1 MADNTIDTLD
11 IQISSSTRNATKALG
26 NLVKK
31 LKDVDS
37 ALGSVN
43 TDGLR
48 DYVHEIGRVS
58 AALQTLSKTNVSVP
72 NLSGLTGQLRSLSK
86 VNFSELET
94 SVKSFQNLA
103 VGLGALKNVSGV
115 SVPKIDAKNI
125 NSIIGAIN
133 KFQTIDTAK
142 VQPAINAVREIA
154 KSMSLL
160 SNLNF
165 KDNGMINAVN
175 ALRRLSQADI
185 SKFDTNKL
193 NSIAKSLSAFSTLP
207 DISTGINRLV
217 SSLAK
222 LASAGD
228 KAEQSAKGLATLGIK
243 LNGVIRN
250 ISYAGEVSD
259 SINSLIQALAK
270 LAAAGNKTGQ
280 TASQLSKLAAELKK
294 FFAAMKNAPQIS
306 QSTVRVIVALGQ
318 LAAAGGKASASM
330 NSVSRS
336 LEGLSVI
343 SSSLSNAMSSLAN
356 MAKSGFSAFTSSIS
370 NVINK
375 GKDLKSTSFNIGSL
389 LKTVLGFKAASAVM
403 NKFSEA
409 MGGKGILEIGSD
421 ITEVENVVDVAFG
434 SMADQAYKFASTAT
448 KQYGLSE
455 LAAKNYSGT
464 MMAMLNA
471 SGVAQES
478 AAKMSTTLAGLAG
491 DLASFYNIDTDTAFY
506 KIRAGISGEIEP
518 LKQLGINLS
527 VANLQS
533 YALSQGITTAYNSMT
548 QAQKTMLRYNYI
560 MSVTSAQQGDFART
574 SGSWANQV
582 RLLTLNIQSL
592 ASVIGQG
599 LIAAVLPGIK
609 ALNALMSKLMQ
620 AAETFRNFMY
630 VLMGKKIKGS
640 TSGVVNDLAGLD
652 NAATDLSNMENAGD
666 DAASGLDNA
675 TSSAKAL
682 KKALSVLPFDELN
695 QLIDNSSSS
704 GSTPSTGT
712 KKTSTGATPDLGL
725 GGITDQIDDA
735 LNNEETPINKW
746 AKKIRKAFL
755 NHDWKGLGKTI
766 ADMINIG
773 MQKIY
778 DVINWKNVGPK
789 ITAFTDAFTKTFNSL
804 VDNIDWNLM
813 GRTLGAGL
821 NTIVN
826 TMNQLL
832 DGIDWYNL
840 GAKFGTGI
848 TGLVKE
854 VNWTNLGNLIGNSFM
869 KAWDMFAGLVNHLP
883 YADIGKAF
891 ADLLN
896 GVFEKIN
903 FTNIA
908 HVLATGLNG
917 AFDSLKSFT
926 VNFKWDDLVDNITG
940 GITTFMQQF
949 KWKENGQKLEEFI
962 DNLLTSL
969 VDIANGVDWEA
980 FGHNIGVFLS
990 EIDWPKHLSQITTV
1004 LKEVLGGIWDGLG
1017 TTSAGT
1023 FIQAIATFTIGM
1035 KLMPFVNA
1043 IVKFFTGDSVL
1054 GILSTAVRGML
1065 GPALT
1070 SAASTTIPAFGSSLA
1085 ALVGTGGGIAIA
1097 VAGAVLLTKKLVGLF
1112 ETMQGG
1118 NGMTTQYGGYLH
1130 DYAAKLNE
1138 LTTITND
1145 QSEALWK
1152 MIEKD
1157 EELGKSH
1164 DEMYSDM
1171 IEKLKEYGV
1180 STDQAKSALEQYGAQ
1195 AGVSAEF
1202 VDDMTDKI
1210 QALGSGFSE
1219 SAGQIDM
1226 SSLSAK
1232 EAVSIL
1238 SDTLY
1243 TLSLKGDEFS
1253 GTYVGVR
1260 DQLQNTGGSAQSANE
1275 ALKIVY
1281 NALQNAGVPLD
1292 DLNKKLSKDFP
1303 SATNAVTTAVKN
1315 NVVGAQEKISS
1326 TMMTASAD
1334 TEKATNKM
1342 VETTTDDFAEIQKQA
1357 DNYMKGV
1364 DTSTVTYWGN
1374 SSREVTK
1381 NVRQMKIDASTE
1393 LGKMD
1398 ETVRSHFGSQYRIA
1412 LSKWQDLGR
1421 DISSYIRGTMN
1432 TSIGSGINTVVDTI
1446 KRNFSDMYS
1455 VGQNAMQ
1462 NLRNGMESINIRTP
1476 HISMDYTDWQEG
1488 RTHKWRYNSRV
1499 DWYAKGGLFNAAS
1512 VIGVGEAGKEAVLP
1526 LTNKQ
1531 AMKSIAD
1538 SITGNMPEG
1547 SVGLSKEEMT
1557 QAVTQGVAMAMM
1569 NMNTGGS
1576 TSPQYISNT
1585 INLDGRAFAK
1595 AITKAQNDN
1604 NRRKNPSPAW

>member
-11 IQISSSTRNATKALG
+11 IQINSSTRNATKALG
-26 NLVKK
+26 NLAKK
-31 LKDVDS
+31 LKDVDT
-37 ALGSVN
+37 ALGNVN
-43 TDGLR
+43 TGGLR
-48 DYVHEIGRVS
+48 NYAREIGRVS
-58 AALQTLSKTNVSVP
+58 AALQTLSRTNVSVP

-94 SVKSFQNLA
+94 SAKSFQELA
-103 VGLGALKNVSGV
+103 VGLGALKNVSSV
-115 SVPKIDAKNI
+115 SIPKIDAKNI
-125 NSIIGAIN
+125 NSVINVIN

-142 VQPAINAVREIA
+142 IQPSINAIKEISR
-154 KSMSLL
+154 SMSLL
-160 SNLNF
+160 GNLNF
-165 KDNGMINAVN
+165 KENGLINAAN
-175 ALRRLSQADI
+175 ALRRLSQSDI
-185 SKFDTNKL
+185 KNFDTDKL
-193 NSIAKSLSAFSTLP
+193 ISLSRSLQAFSTLP
-207 DISTGINRLV
+207 DISSGINRLV

-222 LASAGD
+222 LVAAGD
-228 KAEQSAKGLATLGIK
+228 KSNQAAKGLELLGIK

-250 ISYAGEVSD
+250 ISYADEVSD

-270 LAAAGNKTGQ
+270 LASAGNKTGQ
-280 TASQLSKLAAELKK
+280 TASQLATLAVELKK

-336 LEGLSVI
+336 LEGLSMI
-343 SSSLSNAMSSLAN
+343 SSSLSSAMSSLAN
-356 MAKSGFSAFTSSIS
+356 MAKSGFGTLTSSIS
-370 NVINK
+370 GLVNK
-375 GKDLKSTSFNIGSL
+375 GKELKSTSFNIGSL

-403 NKFSEA
+403 SKFSEA

-421 ITEVENVVDVAFG
+421 IAEVENVVDVAFG

-448 KQYGLSE
+448 KQFGLSE

-506 KIRAGISGEIEP
+506 KLRAGISGEIEP

-527 VANLQS
+527 IVNLQE
-533 YALSQGITTAYNSMT
+533 YALSQGITTTYNSMT

-574 SGSWANQV
+574 AGTYANQV
-582 RLLTLNIQSL
+582 RLLTMNLQSL

-599 LIAAVLPGIK
+599 LIAAVLPGIQ

-695 QLIDNSSSS
+695 QLTDNSSSS

-735 LNNEETPINKW
+735 LNNEEAPINKW

-1023 FIQAIATFTIGM
+1023 FIQAIATFTVGM

-1097 VAGAVLLTKKLVGLF
+1097 AAGAVLLTKKLAGLF

-1260 DQLQNTGGSAQSANE
+1260 DQLQNTGGSAQSADE

-1303 SATNAVTTAVKN
+1303 SATDAVTTAVKN

-1364 DTSTVTYWGN
+1364 DTSTVTYWGS

-1381 NVRQMKIDASTE
+1381 NLRQMKIDASTE

-1488 RTHKWRYNSRV
+1488 RTHKWRYNPRV

-1538 SITGNMPEG
+1538 SITGNMPDG
-1547 SVGLSKEEMT
+1547 SIGLSKEEMT

-1569 NMNTGGS
+1569 NLNAGGS
-1576 TSPQYISNT
+1576 SSPQYISNT

-1595 AITKAQNDN
+1595 AITKVQQDN

>member
-1 MADNTIDTLD
+1 M
-11 IQISSSTRNATKALG
+11 
-26 NLVKK
+26 
-31 LKDVDS
+31 
-37 ALGSVN
+37 
-43 TDGLR
+43 
-48 DYVHEIGRVS
+48 
-58 AALQTLSKTNVSVP
+58 
-72 NLSGLTGQLRSLSK
+72 
-86 VNFSELET
+86 
-94 SVKSFQNLA
+94 
-103 VGLGALKNVSGV
+103 
-115 SVPKIDAKNI
+115 
-125 NSIIGAIN
+125 
-133 KFQTIDTAK
+133 
-142 VQPAINAVREIA
+142 
-154 KSMSLL
+154 
-160 SNLNF
+160 
-165 KDNGMINAVN
+165 
-175 ALRRLSQADI
+175 
-185 SKFDTNKL
+185 
-193 NSIAKSLSAFSTLP
+193 
-207 DISTGINRLV
+207 
-217 SSLAK
+217 
-222 LASAGD
+222 
-228 KAEQSAKGLATLGIK
+228 
-243 LNGVIRN
+243 
-250 ISYAGEVSD
+250 
-259 SINSLIQALAK
+259 
-270 LAAAGNKTGQ
+270 
-280 TASQLSKLAAELKK
+280 
-294 FFAAMKNAPQIS
+294 
-306 QSTVRVIVALGQ
+306 
-318 LAAAGGKASASM
+318 
-330 NSVSRS
+330 
-336 LEGLSVI
+336 
-343 SSSLSNAMSSLAN
+343 
-356 MAKSGFSAFTSSIS
+356 
-370 NVINK
+370 
-375 GKDLKSTSFNIGSL
+375 
-389 LKTVLGFKAASAVM
+389 
-403 NKFSEA
+403 
-409 MGGKGILEIGSD
+409 
-421 ITEVENVVDVAFG
+421 
-434 SMADQAYKFASTAT
+434 
-448 KQYGLSE
+448 
-455 LAAKNYSGT
+455 
-464 MMAMLNA
+464 
-471 SGVAQES
+471 
-478 AAKMSTTLAGLAG
+478 
-491 DLASFYNIDTDTAFY
+491 
-506 KIRAGISGEIEP
+506 
-518 LKQLGINLS
+518 
-527 VANLQS
+527 
-533 YALSQGITTAYNSMT
+533 SQGITTTYNSMT

-574 SGSWANQV
+574 AGSWANQV

-695 QLIDNSSSS
+695 QLTDNSSSS

-735 LNNEETPINKW
+735 LNKEETPINKW
-746 AKKIRKAFL
+746 AEKIRKAFL

-766 ADMINIG
+766 ADMLNIG
-773 MQKIY
+773 IRKIY
-778 DVINWKNVGPK
+778 DVISWKNVGPK
-789 ITAFTDAFTKTFNSL
+789 ITAFTDAFTETFNSL

-990 EIDWPKHLSQITTV
+990 KIDWSKHLSQITTV
-1004 LKEVLGGIWDGLG
+1004 ISEVLGGIWNGLG

-1023 FIQAIATFTIGM
+1023 FIQAIATFAIGM
-1035 KLMPFVNA
+1035 KLMPFVDG

-1097 VAGAVLLTKKLVGLF
+1097 AAGAVLLTKKLAGLF

-1202 VDDMTDKI
+1202 IDSMTDKI
-1210 QALGSGFSE
+1210 QALGNGFSE
-1219 SAGQIDM
+1219 STGQIDM

-1232 EAVSIL
+1232 EAISTL

-1243 TLSLKGDEFS
+1243 LLSLKGDEFS
-1253 GTYVGVR
+1253 GTYIGVR

-1303 SATNAVTTAVKN
+1303 NATGAVTTAVKN
-1315 NVVGAQEKISS
+1315 NIVGVQQKISS
-1326 TMMTASAD
+1326 TMMTASVD
-1334 TEKATNKM
+1334 TKNATNKM
-1342 VETTTDDFAEIQKQA
+1342 VSTTTSDLAEIQKQA
-1357 DNYMKGV
+1357 DGYMKGV
-1364 DTSTVTYWGN
+1364 DTSTTTHWGN

-1398 ETVRSHFGSQYRIA
+1398 TTVRSHFGSQYRIA

-1569 NMNTGGS
+1569 NMNAGGS
-1576 TSPQYISNT
+1576 SSPQYISNT

>member
-1 MADNTIDTLD
+1 M
-11 IQISSSTRNATKALG
+11 
-26 NLVKK
+26 
-31 LKDVDS
+31 
-37 ALGSVN
+37 
-43 TDGLR
+43 
-48 DYVHEIGRVS
+48 
-58 AALQTLSKTNVSVP
+58 
-72 NLSGLTGQLRSLSK
+72 
-86 VNFSELET
+86 
-94 SVKSFQNLA
+94 
-103 VGLGALKNVSGV
+103 
-115 SVPKIDAKNI
+115 
-125 NSIIGAIN
+125 
-133 KFQTIDTAK
+133 
-142 VQPAINAVREIA
+142 
-154 KSMSLL
+154 
-160 SNLNF
+160 
-165 KDNGMINAVN
+165 
-175 ALRRLSQADI
+175 
-185 SKFDTNKL
+185 
-193 NSIAKSLSAFSTLP
+193 
-207 DISTGINRLV
+207 
-217 SSLAK
+217 
-222 LASAGD
+222 
-228 KAEQSAKGLATLGIK
+228 
-243 LNGVIRN
+243 
-250 ISYAGEVSD
+250 
-259 SINSLIQALAK
+259 
-270 LAAAGNKTGQ
+270 
-280 TASQLSKLAAELKK
+280 
-294 FFAAMKNAPQIS
+294 
-306 QSTVRVIVALGQ
+306 
-318 LAAAGGKASASM
+318 
-330 NSVSRS
+330 
-336 LEGLSVI
+336 
-343 SSSLSNAMSSLAN
+343 
-356 MAKSGFSAFTSSIS
+356 
-370 NVINK
+370 
-375 GKDLKSTSFNIGSL
+375 
-389 LKTVLGFKAASAVM
+389 
-403 NKFSEA
+403 
-409 MGGKGILEIGSD
+409 
-421 ITEVENVVDVAFG
+421 
-434 SMADQAYKFASTAT
+434 
-448 KQYGLSE
+448 
-455 LAAKNYSGT
+455 
-464 MMAMLNA
+464 
-471 SGVAQES
+471 
-478 AAKMSTTLAGLAG
+478 
-491 DLASFYNIDTDTAFY
+491 
-506 KIRAGISGEIEP
+506 
-518 LKQLGINLS
+518 
-527 VANLQS
+527 
-533 YALSQGITTAYNSMT
+533 SQGITTTYNSMT

-574 SGSWANQV
+574 SGFWANQV
-582 RLLTLNIQSL
+582 RLLTWNIQSL

-695 QLIDNSSSS
+695 QLSDNSSSS

-712 KKTSTGATPDLGL
+712 KKTSTGATPDLGF

-883 YADIGKAF
+883 YANIGKAF

-949 KWKENGQKLEEFI
+949 KWKENGQKIEEFI

-1023 FIQAIATFTIGM
+1023 FIQAIATFTVGM
-1035 KLMPFVNA
+1035 KLMPFINA

-1097 VAGAVLLTKKLVGLF
+1097 AAGAVLLTKKLAGLF

-1260 DQLQNTGGSAQSANE
+1260 DQLQNTGGSAQSADE

-1303 SATNAVTTAVKN
+1303 SATDAVTTAVKN

-1364 DTSTVTYWGN
+1364 DTSTVTYWGS

-1381 NVRQMKIDASTE
+1381 NLRQMKIDASTE

-1538 SITGNMPEG
+1538 SITGNMPDG
-1547 SVGLSKEEMT
+1547 SIGLSKEEMT

-1569 NMNTGGS
+1569 NLNTGGS

-1595 AITKAQNDN
+1595 AITKVQQDN

>member
-1 MADNTIDTLD
+1 MTYAN
-11 IQISSSTRNATKALG
+11 
-26 NLVKK
+26 
-31 LKDVDS
+31 
-37 ALGSVN
+37 
-43 TDGLR
+43 
-48 DYVHEIGRVS
+48 
-58 AALQTLSKTNVSVP
+58 
-72 NLSGLTGQLRSLSK
+72 QLRL
-86 VNFSELET
+86 
-94 SVKSFQNLA
+94 LA
-103 VGLGALKNVSGV
+103 
-115 SVPKIDAKNI
+115 
-125 NSIIGAIN
+125 
-133 KFQTIDTAK
+133 
-142 VQPAINAVREIA
+142 
-154 KSMSLL
+154 M
-160 SNLNF
+160 
-165 KDNGMINAVN
+165 
-175 ALRRLSQADI
+175 
-185 SKFDTNKL
+185 
-193 NSIAKSLSAFSTLP
+193 
-207 DISTGINRLV
+207 
-217 SSLAK
+217 
-222 LASAGD
+222 
-228 KAEQSAKGLATLGIK
+228 
-243 LNGVIRN
+243 
-250 ISYAGEVSD
+250 
-259 SINSLIQALAK
+259 
-270 LAAAGNKTGQ
+270 
-280 TASQLSKLAAELKK
+280 
-294 FFAAMKNAPQIS
+294 
-306 QSTVRVIVALGQ
+306 
-318 LAAAGGKASASM
+318 
-330 NSVSRS
+330 
-336 LEGLSVI
+336 
-343 SSSLSNAMSSLAN
+343 
-356 MAKSGFSAFTSSIS
+356 
-370 NVINK
+370 
-375 GKDLKSTSFNIGSL
+375 
-389 LKTVLGFKAASAVM
+389 
-403 NKFSEA
+403 
-409 MGGKGILEIGSD
+409 
-421 ITEVENVVDVAFG
+421 
-434 SMADQAYKFASTAT
+434 
-448 KQYGLSE
+448 
-455 LAAKNYSGT
+455 
-464 MMAMLNA
+464 
-471 SGVAQES
+471 
-478 AAKMSTTLAGLAG
+478 
-491 DLASFYNIDTDTAFY
+491 
-506 KIRAGISGEIEP
+506 
-518 LKQLGINLS
+518 
-527 VANLQS
+527 
-533 YALSQGITTAYNSMT
+533 
-548 QAQKTMLRYNYI
+548 
-560 MSVTSAQQGDFART
+560 
-574 SGSWANQV
+574 
-582 RLLTLNIQSL
+582 NIQSL

-695 QLIDNSSSS
+695 QLTDNSSSS

-735 LNNEETPINKW
+735 LNKEETPINKW
-746 AKKIRKAFL
+746 AEKIRKAFL

-766 ADMINIG
+766 ADMLNIG
-773 MQKIY
+773 IRKIY
-778 DVINWKNVGPK
+778 DVISWKNVGPK
-789 ITAFTDAFTKTFNSL
+789 ITAFTEAFTETFNSL

-990 EIDWPKHLSQITTV
+990 KIDWPKHLSQITTV

-1023 FIQAIATFTIGM
+1023 FIQAIATFTVGM
-1035 KLMPFVNA
+1035 KLMPFINA

-1097 VAGAVLLTKKLVGLF
+1097 AAGAVLLTKKLAGLF

-1260 DQLQNTGGSAQSANE
+1260 DQLQNTGGSAQSADE

-1303 SATNAVTTAVKN
+1303 SATDAVTTAVKN

-1364 DTSTVTYWGN
+1364 DTSTVTYWGS

-1381 NVRQMKIDASTE
+1381 NLRQMKIDASTE

-1488 RTHKWRYNSRV
+1488 RTHKWQYNSRV

-1538 SITGNMPEG
+1538 SITGNMPDG
-1547 SVGLSKEEMT
+1547 SIGLSKEEMT

-1569 NMNTGGS
+1569 NLNTGGS

-1595 AITKAQNDN
+1595 AITKVQQDN

>member
-11 IQISSSTRNATKALG
+11 IQIDSSTRNATKALG

-31 LKDVDS
+31 LKDVDI
-37 ALGSVN
+37 ALGNVN
-43 TDGLR
+43 TGGLR
-48 DYVHEIGRVS
+48 NYAREIGRVS
-58 AALQTLSKTNVSVP
+58 AALQALNKTKVSVP
-72 NLSGLTGQLRSLSK
+72 NLAGLTGQLRSLSK
-86 VNFSELET
+86 VDFTTLGAST
-94 SVKSFQNLA
+94 KSLQNLA
-103 VGLGALKNVSGV
+103 AGLSSLKGASNISI
-115 SVPKIDAKNI
+115 PKIDTKNVKSAV
-125 NSIIGAIN
+125 NAIQ
-133 KFQTIDTAK
+133 KFQEIDAVK
-142 VQPAINAVREIA
+142 MQPAITGVEKIASTMNALNG
-154 KSMSLL
+154 M
-160 SNLNF
+160 NF
-165 KDNGMINAVN
+165 KDSKITNVINS
-175 ALRRLSQADI
+175 LSRLATADI
-185 SKFDTNKL
+185 SGFDTSKMGEIIKSIDSL
-193 NSIAKSLSAFSTLP
+193 NDIEDVSSSVNRFVGSLARLANAGEKTSQSASGLKTLGKELRKVVNSMAST
-207 DISTGINRLV
+207 RLV
-217 SSLAK
+217 SESTNMFVQSIGR
-222 LASAGD
+222 LAS
-228 KAEQSAKGLATLGIK
+228 
-243 LNGVIRN
+243 
-250 ISYAGEVSD
+250 
-259 SINSLIQALAK
+259 
-270 LAAAGNKTGQ
+270 AGNKTGQ
-280 TASQLSKLAAELKK
+280 TASQLANLATEIKK
-294 FFAAMKNAPQIS
+294 FFTAMQDAPQIS
-306 QSTVRVIVALGQ
+306 ENTLRMTEALGQ
-318 LAAAGGKASASM
+318 LATAGGKVGTATNTVV
-330 NSVSRS
+330 NSFNKLSS
-336 LEGLSVI
+336 IGSGLS
-343 SSSLSNAMSSLAN
+343 SLLGGVATK
-356 MAKSGFSAFTSSIS
+356 AKSGLGFLAAGISSLVNRS
-370 NVINK
+370 N
-375 GKDLKSTSFNIGSL
+375 GLKTASFNVGSFI
-389 LKTVLGFKAASAVM
+389 KTVLGFKAASAVM

-421 ITEVENVVDVAFG
+421 IAEVENVVDVAFG

-448 KQYGLSE
+448 KQFGLSE

-527 VANLQS
+527 VANLQE

-574 SGSWANQV
+574 AGTYANQV
-582 RLLTLNIQSL
+582 RLLTMNIQSL

-599 LIAAVLPGIK
+599 LIAAVLPGIQ

-630 VLMGKKIKGS
+630 VLMGKKVKGS
-640 TSGVVNDLAGLD
+640 TSGVVNDLAGLED
-652 NAATDLSNMENAGD
+652 SAADLSGLQDAGD
-666 DAASGLDNA
+666 AAASGLDDA
-675 TSSAKAL
+675 TSSAKTL

-695 QLIDNSSSS
+695 QLTDNSSSS
-704 GSTPSTGT
+704 GSTPGTGT
-712 KKTSTGATPDLGL
+712 GKTGTGTTPSLGL

-735 LNNEETPINKW
+735 LNKEETPINKW
-746 AKKIRKAFL
+746 AEKIRKAFL
-755 NHDWKGLGKTI
+755 NHDWEGLGKTI

-883 YADIGKAF
+883 YVDIGKAF

-1023 FIQAIATFTIGM
+1023 FIQAIATFTVGM
-1035 KLMPFVNA
+1035 KLMPFINA

-1412 LSKWQDLGR
+1412 LKKWENLGR
-1421 DISSYIRGTMN
+1421 DISSYIRGTMD
-1432 TSIGSGINTVVDTI
+1432 TSIGGAIGSIVNTI
-1446 KRNFSDMYS
+1446 SRNFSDMYS
-1455 VGQNAMQ
+1455 IGQTAMQ

-1488 RTHKWRYNSRV
+1488 QTHKWRYNSRV

-1538 SITGNMPEG
+1538 SITGNMPDG
-1547 SVGLSKEEMT
+1547 SIGLGKEEMA

-1569 NMNTGGS
+1569 NMNTGGNS
-1576 TSPQYISNT
+1576 SPQYISNT
-1585 INLDGRAFAK
+1585 INLDGRAIAK
-1595 AITKAQNDN
+1595 AVTKAQNDN

>member
-1 MADNTIDTLD
+1 M
-11 IQISSSTRNATKALG
+11 
-26 NLVKK
+26 
-31 LKDVDS
+31 
-37 ALGSVN
+37 
-43 TDGLR
+43 
-48 DYVHEIGRVS
+48 
-58 AALQTLSKTNVSVP
+58 
-72 NLSGLTGQLRSLSK
+72 
-86 VNFSELET
+86 
-94 SVKSFQNLA
+94 
-103 VGLGALKNVSGV
+103 
-115 SVPKIDAKNI
+115 
-125 NSIIGAIN
+125 
-133 KFQTIDTAK
+133 
-142 VQPAINAVREIA
+142 
-154 KSMSLL
+154 
-160 SNLNF
+160 
-165 KDNGMINAVN
+165 
-175 ALRRLSQADI
+175 
-185 SKFDTNKL
+185 
-193 NSIAKSLSAFSTLP
+193 
-207 DISTGINRLV
+207 
-217 SSLAK
+217 
-222 LASAGD
+222 
-228 KAEQSAKGLATLGIK
+228 
-243 LNGVIRN
+243 
-250 ISYAGEVSD
+250 
-259 SINSLIQALAK
+259 
-270 LAAAGNKTGQ
+270 
-280 TASQLSKLAAELKK
+280 
-294 FFAAMKNAPQIS
+294 
-306 QSTVRVIVALGQ
+306 
-318 LAAAGGKASASM
+318 
-330 NSVSRS
+330 
-336 LEGLSVI
+336 
-343 SSSLSNAMSSLAN
+343 
-356 MAKSGFSAFTSSIS
+356 
-370 NVINK
+370 
-375 GKDLKSTSFNIGSL
+375 
-389 LKTVLGFKAASAVM
+389 
-403 NKFSEA
+403 
-409 MGGKGILEIGSD
+409 
-421 ITEVENVVDVAFG
+421 
-434 SMADQAYKFASTAT
+434 
-448 KQYGLSE
+448 
-455 LAAKNYSGT
+455 
-464 MMAMLNA
+464 
-471 SGVAQES
+471 
-478 AAKMSTTLAGLAG
+478 
-491 DLASFYNIDTDTAFY
+491 
-506 KIRAGISGEIEP
+506 
-518 LKQLGINLS
+518 
-527 VANLQS
+527 
-533 YALSQGITTAYNSMT
+533 SQGITTVYNSMT

-574 SGSWANQV
+574 AGSWANQV
-582 RLLTLNIQSL
+582 RLLAMNIQSL

-609 ALNALMSKLMQ
+609 VLNALMSKLMQ

-695 QLIDNSSSS
+695 QLTDNSSSS

-712 KKTSTGATPDLGL
+712 KKTSTGATPDLGF

-990 EIDWPKHLSQITTV
+990 KIDWTKHLSQITTV

-1023 FIQAIATFTIGM
+1023 FIQAIATFTVGM

-1097 VAGAVLLTKKLVGLF
+1097 AAGAVLLTKKLAGLF

-1202 VDDMTDKI
+1202 IDSMTDKI

-1260 DQLQNTGGSAQSANE
+1260 DQLQNTGGSAQSADE

-1303 SATNAVTTAVKN
+1303 SATDAVTTAVKN

-1364 DTSTVTYWGN
+1364 DTSTVTYWGS

-1381 NVRQMKIDASTE
+1381 NLRQMKIDASTE

-1538 SITGNMPEG
+1538 SITGNMPDG
-1547 SVGLSKEEMT
+1547 SIGLSKEEMT

-1569 NMNTGGS
+1569 NLNAGGS
-1576 TSPQYISNT
+1576 SSPQYISNT

-1595 AITKAQNDN
+1595 AITKVQQDN

>member
-1 MADNTIDTLD
+1 M
-11 IQISSSTRNATKALG
+11 
-26 NLVKK
+26 
-31 LKDVDS
+31 
-37 ALGSVN
+37 
-43 TDGLR
+43 
-48 DYVHEIGRVS
+48 
-58 AALQTLSKTNVSVP
+58 
-72 NLSGLTGQLRSLSK
+72 
-86 VNFSELET
+86 
-94 SVKSFQNLA
+94 
-103 VGLGALKNVSGV
+103 
-115 SVPKIDAKNI
+115 
-125 NSIIGAIN
+125 
-133 KFQTIDTAK
+133 
-142 VQPAINAVREIA
+142 
-154 KSMSLL
+154 
-160 SNLNF
+160 
-165 KDNGMINAVN
+165 
-175 ALRRLSQADI
+175 
-185 SKFDTNKL
+185 
-193 NSIAKSLSAFSTLP
+193 
-207 DISTGINRLV
+207 
-217 SSLAK
+217 
-222 LASAGD
+222 
-228 KAEQSAKGLATLGIK
+228 
-243 LNGVIRN
+243 
-250 ISYAGEVSD
+250 
-259 SINSLIQALAK
+259 
-270 LAAAGNKTGQ
+270 
-280 TASQLSKLAAELKK
+280 
-294 FFAAMKNAPQIS
+294 
-306 QSTVRVIVALGQ
+306 
-318 LAAAGGKASASM
+318 
-330 NSVSRS
+330 
-336 LEGLSVI
+336 
-343 SSSLSNAMSSLAN
+343 
-356 MAKSGFSAFTSSIS
+356 
-370 NVINK
+370 
-375 GKDLKSTSFNIGSL
+375 
-389 LKTVLGFKAASAVM
+389 
-403 NKFSEA
+403 
-409 MGGKGILEIGSD
+409 
-421 ITEVENVVDVAFG
+421 
-434 SMADQAYKFASTAT
+434 
-448 KQYGLSE
+448 
-455 LAAKNYSGT
+455 
-464 MMAMLNA
+464 
-471 SGVAQES
+471 
-478 AAKMSTTLAGLAG
+478 
-491 DLASFYNIDTDTAFY
+491 
-506 KIRAGISGEIEP
+506 
-518 LKQLGINLS
+518 
-527 VANLQS
+527 
-533 YALSQGITTAYNSMT
+533 SQGITTTYNSMT

-695 QLIDNSSSS
+695 QLTDNSSSS

-712 KKTSTGATPDLGL
+712 KKISTGATPDLGL

-990 EIDWPKHLSQITTV
+990 EIDWSKHLSQITTV
-1004 LKEVLGGIWDGLG
+1004 ISEVLGGIWNGLG

-1023 FIQAIATFTIGM
+1023 FIQAIATFTVGM

-1097 VAGAVLLTKKLVGLF
+1097 AAGAVLLTKKLVGLF

-1202 VDDMTDKI
+1202 IDSMTDKI
-1210 QALGSGFSE
+1210 QALGNGFSE
-1219 SAGQIDM
+1219 STGQIDM

-1232 EAVSIL
+1232 EAISTL

-1243 TLSLKGDEFS
+1243 LLSLKGDEFS
-1253 GTYVGVR
+1253 GTYIGVR
-1260 DQLQNTGGSAQSANE
+1260 DQLQNTGGSAQSADE

-1303 SATNAVTTAVKN
+1303 SATDAVTTAVKN

-1364 DTSTVTYWGN
+1364 DTSTVTYWGS

-1381 NVRQMKIDASTE
+1381 NLRQMKIDASTE

-1398 ETVRSHFGSQYRIA
+1398 KTVRSHFGSQYRIA

-1432 TSIGSGINTVVDTI
+1432 TSIGGAIQAVVSTI
-1446 KRNFSDMYS
+1446 RSNFSNMYS
-1455 VGQNAMQ
+1455 IGYEAASA
-1462 NLRNGMESINIRTP
+1462 LRQGMKDVPMPTLSYR
-1476 HISMDYTDWQEG
+1476 ISDWQRHDLG
-1488 RTHKWRYNSRV
+1488 GGKSSSTPVYSPNWH
-1499 DWYAKGGLFNAAS
+1499 AKGGLFNAAS

-1538 SITGNMPEG
+1538 SITGNMPDG
-1547 SVGLSKEEMT
+1547 SIGLSKEEMT

>member
-336 LEGLSVI
+336 LEGLSMI

-356 MAKSGFSAFTSSIS
+356 MAKSGFGTLTSSIS
-370 NVINK
+370 GLVNK
-375 GKDLKSTSFNIGSL
+375 GKELKSTSFNIGSL

-403 NKFSEA
+403 SKFSEA

-421 ITEVENVVDVAFG
+421 IAEVENVVDVAFG

-448 KQYGLSE
+448 KQFGLSE

-491 DLASFYNIDTDTAFY
+491 NLASFYNIDTDTAFY

-527 VANLQS
+527 VANLQE
-533 YALSQGITTAYNSMT
+533 YALSQGITTTYNSMT

-574 SGSWANQV
+574 AGTYANQV
-582 RLLTLNIQSL
+582 RLLTMNIQSL

-695 QLIDNSSSS
+695 QLTDNSSSS

-735 LNNEETPINKW
+735 LNKEETPINKW
-746 AKKIRKAFL
+746 AEKIRKAFL

-766 ADMINIG
+766 ADMLNIG
-773 MQKIY
+773 IRMIY
-778 DVINWKNVGPK
+778 DVISWKNVGPK
-789 ITAFTDAFTKTFNSL
+789 ITAFTDAFTETFNSL

-1023 FIQAIATFTIGM
+1023 FIQAIATFTVGM
-1035 KLMPFVNA
+1035 KLIPFVNA

-1202 VDDMTDKI
+1202 IDSMTDKI
-1210 QALGSGFSE
+1210 QALGNGFSE
-1219 SAGQIDM
+1219 STGQIDM

-1232 EAVSIL
+1232 EAISTL

-1243 TLSLKGDEFS
+1243 LLSLKGDEFS
-1253 GTYVGVR
+1253 GTYIGVR
-1260 DQLQNTGGSAQSANE
+1260 DQLQNTGGSAQSADE

-1303 SATNAVTTAVKN
+1303 SATDAVTTAVKN

-1326 TMMTASAD
+1326 TMMTASTD

-1364 DTSTVTYWGN
+1364 DTSTVTYWGS

-1381 NVRQMKIDASTE
+1381 NLRQMKIDASTE

-1538 SITGNMPEG
+1538 SITGNMPDG
-1547 SVGLSKEEMT
+1547 SIGLSKEEMT

>member
-1 MADNTIDTLD
+1 
-11 IQISSSTRNATKALG
+11 
-26 NLVKK
+26 
-31 LKDVDS
+31 
-37 ALGSVN
+37 
-43 TDGLR
+43 
-48 DYVHEIGRVS
+48 
-58 AALQTLSKTNVSVP
+58 
-72 NLSGLTGQLRSLSK
+72 
-86 VNFSELET
+86 
-94 SVKSFQNLA
+94 
-103 VGLGALKNVSGV
+103 
-115 SVPKIDAKNI
+115 
-125 NSIIGAIN
+125 
-133 KFQTIDTAK
+133 
-142 VQPAINAVREIA
+142 
-154 KSMSLL
+154 
-160 SNLNF
+160 
-165 KDNGMINAVN
+165 
-175 ALRRLSQADI
+175 
-185 SKFDTNKL
+185 
-193 NSIAKSLSAFSTLP
+193 
-207 DISTGINRLV
+207 
-217 SSLAK
+217 
-222 LASAGD
+222 
-228 KAEQSAKGLATLGIK
+228 
-243 LNGVIRN
+243 
-250 ISYAGEVSD
+250 
-259 SINSLIQALAK
+259 
-270 LAAAGNKTGQ
+270 
-280 TASQLSKLAAELKK
+280 
-294 FFAAMKNAPQIS
+294 
-306 QSTVRVIVALGQ
+306 
-318 LAAAGGKASASM
+318 
-330 NSVSRS
+330 
-336 LEGLSVI
+336 
-343 SSSLSNAMSSLAN
+343 
-356 MAKSGFSAFTSSIS
+356 
-370 NVINK
+370 
-375 GKDLKSTSFNIGSL
+375 
-389 LKTVLGFKAASAVM
+389 
-403 NKFSEA
+403 
-409 MGGKGILEIGSD
+409 
-421 ITEVENVVDVAFG
+421 
-434 SMADQAYKFASTAT
+434 
-448 KQYGLSE
+448 
-455 LAAKNYSGT
+455 
-464 MMAMLNA
+464 
-471 SGVAQES
+471 
-478 AAKMSTTLAGLAG
+478 
-491 DLASFYNIDTDTAFY
+491 
-506 KIRAGISGEIEP
+506 
-518 LKQLGINLS
+518 
-527 VANLQS
+527 
-533 YALSQGITTAYNSMT
+533 MT
-548 QAQKTMLRYNYI
+548 Y
-560 MSVTSAQQGDFART
+560 
-574 SGSWANQV
+574 ANQV
-582 RLLTLNIQSL
+582 RLLAMNIQSL

-695 QLIDNSSSS
+695 QLTDNSSSS

-735 LNNEETPINKW
+735 LNKEETPINKW
-746 AKKIRKAFL
+746 AEKIRKAFL

-766 ADMINIG
+766 ADMLNIG
-773 MQKIY
+773 IRKIY
-778 DVINWKNVGPK
+778 DVISWKNVGPK
-789 ITAFTDAFTKTFNSL
+789 ITAFTEAFTETFNSL

-990 EIDWPKHLSQITTV
+990 KIDWPKHLSQITTV

-1023 FIQAIATFTIGM
+1023 FIQAIATFTVGM
-1035 KLMPFVNA
+1035 KLMPFINA

-1097 VAGAVLLTKKLVGLF
+1097 AAGAVLLTKKLAGLF

-1260 DQLQNTGGSAQSANE
+1260 DQLQNTGGSAQSADE

-1303 SATNAVTTAVKN
+1303 SATDAVTTAVKN

-1364 DTSTVTYWGN
+1364 DTSTVTYWGS

-1381 NVRQMKIDASTE
+1381 NLRQMKIDASTE

-1538 SITGNMPEG
+1538 SITGNMPDG
-1547 SVGLSKEEMT
+1547 SIGLSKEEMT

-1569 NMNTGGS
+1569 NLNTGGS

-1595 AITKAQNDN
+1595 AITKVQQDN

>member
-1 MADNTIDTLD
+1 
-11 IQISSSTRNATKALG
+11 
-26 NLVKK
+26 
-31 LKDVDS
+31 
-37 ALGSVN
+37 
-43 TDGLR
+43 
-48 DYVHEIGRVS
+48 
-58 AALQTLSKTNVSVP
+58 
-72 NLSGLTGQLRSLSK
+72 
-86 VNFSELET
+86 
-94 SVKSFQNLA
+94 
-103 VGLGALKNVSGV
+103 
-115 SVPKIDAKNI
+115 
-125 NSIIGAIN
+125 
-133 KFQTIDTAK
+133 
-142 VQPAINAVREIA
+142 
-154 KSMSLL
+154 
-160 SNLNF
+160 
-165 KDNGMINAVN
+165 
-175 ALRRLSQADI
+175 
-185 SKFDTNKL
+185 
-193 NSIAKSLSAFSTLP
+193 
-207 DISTGINRLV
+207 
-217 SSLAK
+217 
-222 LASAGD
+222 
-228 KAEQSAKGLATLGIK
+228 
-243 LNGVIRN
+243 
-250 ISYAGEVSD
+250 
-259 SINSLIQALAK
+259 
-270 LAAAGNKTGQ
+270 
-280 TASQLSKLAAELKK
+280 
-294 FFAAMKNAPQIS
+294 
-306 QSTVRVIVALGQ
+306 
-318 LAAAGGKASASM
+318 
-330 NSVSRS
+330 
-336 LEGLSVI
+336 
-343 SSSLSNAMSSLAN
+343 
-356 MAKSGFSAFTSSIS
+356 
-370 NVINK
+370 
-375 GKDLKSTSFNIGSL
+375 
-389 LKTVLGFKAASAVM
+389 
-403 NKFSEA
+403 
-409 MGGKGILEIGSD
+409 
-421 ITEVENVVDVAFG
+421 
-434 SMADQAYKFASTAT
+434 
-448 KQYGLSE
+448 
-455 LAAKNYSGT
+455 
-464 MMAMLNA
+464 
-471 SGVAQES
+471 
-478 AAKMSTTLAGLAG
+478 
-491 DLASFYNIDTDTAFY
+491 
-506 KIRAGISGEIEP
+506 
-518 LKQLGINLS
+518 
-527 VANLQS
+527 
-533 YALSQGITTAYNSMT
+533 MT
-548 QAQKTMLRYNYI
+548 Y
-560 MSVTSAQQGDFART
+560 
-574 SGSWANQV
+574 ANQV
-582 RLLTLNIQSL
+582 RLLAMNIQSL

-599 LIAAVLPGIK
+599 LIAAVLPGIQ

-695 QLIDNSSSS
+695 QLTDNSSSS

-735 LNNEETPINKW
+735 LNNEEAPINKW

-1023 FIQAIATFTIGM
+1023 FIQAIATFTVGM

-1097 VAGAVLLTKKLVGLF
+1097 AAGAVLLTKKLAGLF

-1260 DQLQNTGGSAQSANE
+1260 DQLQNTGGSAQSADE

-1303 SATNAVTTAVKN
+1303 SATDAVTTAVKN

-1364 DTSTVTYWGN
+1364 DTSTVTYWGS

-1381 NVRQMKIDASTE
+1381 NLRQMKIDASTE

-1538 SITGNMPEG
+1538 SITGNMPDG
-1547 SVGLSKEEMT
+1547 SIGLSKEEMT

-1569 NMNTGGS
+1569 NLNAGGS
-1576 TSPQYISNT
+1576 SSPQYISNT

-1595 AITKAQNDN
+1595 AITKVQQDN

>member
-1 MADNTIDTLD
+1 
-11 IQISSSTRNATKALG
+11 
-26 NLVKK
+26 
-31 LKDVDS
+31 
-37 ALGSVN
+37 
-43 TDGLR
+43 
-48 DYVHEIGRVS
+48 
-58 AALQTLSKTNVSVP
+58 
-72 NLSGLTGQLRSLSK
+72 
-86 VNFSELET
+86 
-94 SVKSFQNLA
+94 
-103 VGLGALKNVSGV
+103 
-115 SVPKIDAKNI
+115 
-125 NSIIGAIN
+125 
-133 KFQTIDTAK
+133 
-142 VQPAINAVREIA
+142 
-154 KSMSLL
+154 
-160 SNLNF
+160 
-165 KDNGMINAVN
+165 
-175 ALRRLSQADI
+175 
-185 SKFDTNKL
+185 
-193 NSIAKSLSAFSTLP
+193 
-207 DISTGINRLV
+207 
-217 SSLAK
+217 
-222 LASAGD
+222 
-228 KAEQSAKGLATLGIK
+228 
-243 LNGVIRN
+243 
-250 ISYAGEVSD
+250 
-259 SINSLIQALAK
+259 
-270 LAAAGNKTGQ
+270 
-280 TASQLSKLAAELKK
+280 
-294 FFAAMKNAPQIS
+294 
-306 QSTVRVIVALGQ
+306 
-318 LAAAGGKASASM
+318 
-330 NSVSRS
+330 
-336 LEGLSVI
+336 
-343 SSSLSNAMSSLAN
+343 
-356 MAKSGFSAFTSSIS
+356 
-370 NVINK
+370 
-375 GKDLKSTSFNIGSL
+375 
-389 LKTVLGFKAASAVM
+389 
-403 NKFSEA
+403 
-409 MGGKGILEIGSD
+409 
-421 ITEVENVVDVAFG
+421 
-434 SMADQAYKFASTAT
+434 
-448 KQYGLSE
+448 
-455 LAAKNYSGT
+455 
-464 MMAMLNA
+464 
-471 SGVAQES
+471 
-478 AAKMSTTLAGLAG
+478 
-491 DLASFYNIDTDTAFY
+491 
-506 KIRAGISGEIEP
+506 
-518 LKQLGINLS
+518 
-527 VANLQS
+527 
-533 YALSQGITTAYNSMT
+533 MT

-695 QLIDNSSSS
+695 QLTDNSSSS

-735 LNNEETPINKW
+735 LNNEEAPINKW

-1023 FIQAIATFTIGM
+1023 FIQAIATFTVGM
-1035 KLMPFVNA
+1035 KLMPFINA

-1097 VAGAVLLTKKLVGLF
+1097 AAGAVLLTKKLAGLF

-1210 QALGSGFSE
+1210 QALGNGFSE
-1219 SAGQIDM
+1219 STGQIDM

-1232 EAVSIL
+1232 EAISTL

-1243 TLSLKGDEFS
+1243 LLSLKGDEFS
-1253 GTYVGVR
+1253 GTYIGVR
-1260 DQLQNTGGSAQSANE
+1260 DQLQNTGGSAQSADE

-1303 SATNAVTTAVKN
+1303 SATDAVTTAVKN

-1326 TMMTASAD
+1326 TMMTASVD
-1334 TEKATNKM
+1334 TKNATNKM
-1342 VETTTDDFAEIQKQA
+1342 VSTTTSDLAEIQKQA
-1357 DNYMKGV
+1357 DGYMKGV
-1364 DTSTVTYWGN
+1364 DTSTTTHWGN

-1455 VGQNAMQ
+1455 VGQNAMR
-1462 NLRNGMESINIRTP
+1462 NLRNGIESINIRTP

-1538 SITGNMPEG
+1538 SITGNMPDG
-1547 SVGLSKEEMT
+1547 SIGLSKEEMT

-1595 AITKAQNDN
+1595 ALTKAQQDN

>member
-1 MADNTIDTLD
+1 M
-11 IQISSSTRNATKALG
+11 
-26 NLVKK
+26 
-31 LKDVDS
+31 
-37 ALGSVN
+37 
-43 TDGLR
+43 
-48 DYVHEIGRVS
+48 
-58 AALQTLSKTNVSVP
+58 
-72 NLSGLTGQLRSLSK
+72 
-86 VNFSELET
+86 
-94 SVKSFQNLA
+94 
-103 VGLGALKNVSGV
+103 
-115 SVPKIDAKNI
+115 
-125 NSIIGAIN
+125 
-133 KFQTIDTAK
+133 
-142 VQPAINAVREIA
+142 
-154 KSMSLL
+154 
-160 SNLNF
+160 
-165 KDNGMINAVN
+165 
-175 ALRRLSQADI
+175 
-185 SKFDTNKL
+185 
-193 NSIAKSLSAFSTLP
+193 
-207 DISTGINRLV
+207 
-217 SSLAK
+217 
-222 LASAGD
+222 
-228 KAEQSAKGLATLGIK
+228 
-243 LNGVIRN
+243 
-250 ISYAGEVSD
+250 
-259 SINSLIQALAK
+259 
-270 LAAAGNKTGQ
+270 
-280 TASQLSKLAAELKK
+280 
-294 FFAAMKNAPQIS
+294 
-306 QSTVRVIVALGQ
+306 
-318 LAAAGGKASASM
+318 
-330 NSVSRS
+330 
-336 LEGLSVI
+336 
-343 SSSLSNAMSSLAN
+343 
-356 MAKSGFSAFTSSIS
+356 
-370 NVINK
+370 
-375 GKDLKSTSFNIGSL
+375 
-389 LKTVLGFKAASAVM
+389 
-403 NKFSEA
+403 
-409 MGGKGILEIGSD
+409 
-421 ITEVENVVDVAFG
+421 
-434 SMADQAYKFASTAT
+434 
-448 KQYGLSE
+448 
-455 LAAKNYSGT
+455 
-464 MMAMLNA
+464 
-471 SGVAQES
+471 
-478 AAKMSTTLAGLAG
+478 
-491 DLASFYNIDTDTAFY
+491 
-506 KIRAGISGEIEP
+506 
-518 LKQLGINLS
+518 
-527 VANLQS
+527 
-533 YALSQGITTAYNSMT
+533 SQGITTTYNSMT

-695 QLIDNSSSS
+695 QLSDNSSSS

-712 KKTSTGATPDLGL
+712 KKTSTGATPDLGF

-883 YADIGKAF
+883 YANIGKAF

-949 KWKENGQKLEEFI
+949 KWKENGQKIEEFI

-1023 FIQAIATFTIGM
+1023 FIQAIATFTVGM
-1035 KLMPFVNA
+1035 KLMPFINA

-1097 VAGAVLLTKKLVGLF
+1097 AAGAVLLTKKLAGLF

-1260 DQLQNTGGSAQSANE
+1260 DQLQNTGGSAQSADE

-1303 SATNAVTTAVKN
+1303 SATDAVTTAVKN

-1364 DTSTVTYWGN
+1364 DTSTVTYWGS

-1381 NVRQMKIDASTE
+1381 NLRQMKIDASTE

-1538 SITGNMPEG
+1538 SITGNMPDG
-1547 SVGLSKEEMT
+1547 SIGLSKEEMT

-1569 NMNTGGS
+1569 NLNAGGS
-1576 TSPQYISNT
+1576 SSPQYISNT

-1595 AITKAQNDN
+1595 AITKVQQDN

>member
-1 MADNTIDTLD
+1 M
-11 IQISSSTRNATKALG
+11 
-26 NLVKK
+26 
-31 LKDVDS
+31 
-37 ALGSVN
+37 
-43 TDGLR
+43 
-48 DYVHEIGRVS
+48 
-58 AALQTLSKTNVSVP
+58 
-72 NLSGLTGQLRSLSK
+72 
-86 VNFSELET
+86 
-94 SVKSFQNLA
+94 
-103 VGLGALKNVSGV
+103 
-115 SVPKIDAKNI
+115 
-125 NSIIGAIN
+125 
-133 KFQTIDTAK
+133 
-142 VQPAINAVREIA
+142 
-154 KSMSLL
+154 
-160 SNLNF
+160 
-165 KDNGMINAVN
+165 
-175 ALRRLSQADI
+175 
-185 SKFDTNKL
+185 
-193 NSIAKSLSAFSTLP
+193 
-207 DISTGINRLV
+207 
-217 SSLAK
+217 
-222 LASAGD
+222 
-228 KAEQSAKGLATLGIK
+228 
-243 LNGVIRN
+243 
-250 ISYAGEVSD
+250 
-259 SINSLIQALAK
+259 
-270 LAAAGNKTGQ
+270 
-280 TASQLSKLAAELKK
+280 
-294 FFAAMKNAPQIS
+294 
-306 QSTVRVIVALGQ
+306 
-318 LAAAGGKASASM
+318 
-330 NSVSRS
+330 
-336 LEGLSVI
+336 
-343 SSSLSNAMSSLAN
+343 
-356 MAKSGFSAFTSSIS
+356 
-370 NVINK
+370 
-375 GKDLKSTSFNIGSL
+375 
-389 LKTVLGFKAASAVM
+389 
-403 NKFSEA
+403 
-409 MGGKGILEIGSD
+409 
-421 ITEVENVVDVAFG
+421 
-434 SMADQAYKFASTAT
+434 
-448 KQYGLSE
+448 
-455 LAAKNYSGT
+455 
-464 MMAMLNA
+464 
-471 SGVAQES
+471 
-478 AAKMSTTLAGLAG
+478 
-491 DLASFYNIDTDTAFY
+491 
-506 KIRAGISGEIEP
+506 
-518 LKQLGINLS
+518 
-527 VANLQS
+527 
-533 YALSQGITTAYNSMT
+533 SQGITTTYNSMT

-599 LIAAVLPGIK
+599 LIAAVLPGIQ

-652 NAATDLSNMENAGD
+652 NTATDLSNMENAGD

-695 QLIDNSSSS
+695 QLTDNSSSS

-735 LNNEETPINKW
+735 LNKEETPINKW
-746 AKKIRKAFL
+746 AEKIRKAFL

-1023 FIQAIATFTIGM
+1023 FIQAIATFTVGM
-1035 KLMPFVNA
+1035 KLMPFINA

-1097 VAGAVLLTKKLVGLF
+1097 AAGAVLLTKKLAGLF

-1164 DEMYSDM
+1164 DEMYADM

-1202 VDDMTDKI
+1202 IDSMTDKI
-1210 QALGSGFSE
+1210 QALGNGFSE
-1219 SAGQIDM
+1219 STGQIDM

-1232 EAVSIL
+1232 EAISTL

-1243 TLSLKGDEFS
+1243 LLSLKGDEFS
-1253 GTYVGVR
+1253 GTYIGVR

-1303 SATNAVTTAVKN
+1303 NATGAVTTAVKN
-1315 NVVGAQEKISS
+1315 NIVGAQQKISS
-1326 TMMTASAD
+1326 TMMTASVD
-1334 TEKATNKM
+1334 TKNATNKM
-1342 VETTTDDFAEIQKQA
+1342 VSTTTSDLAEIQKQA
-1357 DNYMKGV
+1357 DGYMKGV
-1364 DTSTVTYWGN
+1364 DTSTTTHWGN

-1538 SITGNMPEG
+1538 SITGNMPDG
-1547 SVGLSKEEMT
+1547 SIGLSKEEMT

-1569 NMNTGGS
+1569 NMNAGGS

-1595 AITKAQNDN
+1595 AITKAQQDN

>member
-1 MADNTIDTLD
+1 M
-11 IQISSSTRNATKALG
+11 
-26 NLVKK
+26 
-31 LKDVDS
+31 
-37 ALGSVN
+37 
-43 TDGLR
+43 
-48 DYVHEIGRVS
+48 
-58 AALQTLSKTNVSVP
+58 
-72 NLSGLTGQLRSLSK
+72 
-86 VNFSELET
+86 
-94 SVKSFQNLA
+94 
-103 VGLGALKNVSGV
+103 
-115 SVPKIDAKNI
+115 
-125 NSIIGAIN
+125 
-133 KFQTIDTAK
+133 
-142 VQPAINAVREIA
+142 
-154 KSMSLL
+154 
-160 SNLNF
+160 
-165 KDNGMINAVN
+165 
-175 ALRRLSQADI
+175 
-185 SKFDTNKL
+185 
-193 NSIAKSLSAFSTLP
+193 
-207 DISTGINRLV
+207 
-217 SSLAK
+217 
-222 LASAGD
+222 
-228 KAEQSAKGLATLGIK
+228 
-243 LNGVIRN
+243 
-250 ISYAGEVSD
+250 
-259 SINSLIQALAK
+259 
-270 LAAAGNKTGQ
+270 
-280 TASQLSKLAAELKK
+280 
-294 FFAAMKNAPQIS
+294 
-306 QSTVRVIVALGQ
+306 
-318 LAAAGGKASASM
+318 
-330 NSVSRS
+330 
-336 LEGLSVI
+336 
-343 SSSLSNAMSSLAN
+343 
-356 MAKSGFSAFTSSIS
+356 
-370 NVINK
+370 
-375 GKDLKSTSFNIGSL
+375 
-389 LKTVLGFKAASAVM
+389 
-403 NKFSEA
+403 
-409 MGGKGILEIGSD
+409 
-421 ITEVENVVDVAFG
+421 
-434 SMADQAYKFASTAT
+434 
-448 KQYGLSE
+448 
-455 LAAKNYSGT
+455 
-464 MMAMLNA
+464 
-471 SGVAQES
+471 
-478 AAKMSTTLAGLAG
+478 
-491 DLASFYNIDTDTAFY
+491 
-506 KIRAGISGEIEP
+506 
-518 LKQLGINLS
+518 
-527 VANLQS
+527 
-533 YALSQGITTAYNSMT
+533 SQGITTAYNSMT

-574 SGSWANQV
+574 AGSWANQV

-695 QLIDNSSSS
+695 QLTDNSSSS

-735 LNNEETPINKW
+735 LNNEEAPINKW

-789 ITAFTDAFTKTFNSL
+789 ITAFTDAFTETFNSL

-990 EIDWPKHLSQITTV
+990 EIDWSKHLSQITTV
-1004 LKEVLGGIWDGLG
+1004 ISEVLGGIWNGLG

-1023 FIQAIATFTIGM
+1023 FIQAIATFAIGM
-1035 KLMPFVNA
+1035 KLMPFVDG
-1043 IVKFFTGDSVL
+1043 IVKFFTGDTVIGL
-1054 GILSTAVRGML
+1054 LSSAVRNML
-1065 GPALT
+1065 GPALA

-1097 VAGAVLLTKKLVGLF
+1097 AAGAVLLTKKLAGLF

-1202 VDDMTDKI
+1202 IDSMTDKI
-1210 QALGSGFSE
+1210 QALGNGFSE
-1219 SAGQIDM
+1219 STGQIDM

-1232 EAVSIL
+1232 EAISTL

-1243 TLSLKGDEFS
+1243 LLSLKGDEFS
-1253 GTYVGVR
+1253 GTYIGVR

-1303 SATNAVTTAVKN
+1303 NATGAVTTAVKN
-1315 NVVGAQEKISS
+1315 NIVGAQQKISS
-1326 TMMTASAD
+1326 TMMTASVD
-1334 TEKATNKM
+1334 TKNATNKM
-1342 VETTTDDFAEIQKQA
+1342 VSTTTSDLAEIQKQA
-1357 DNYMKGV
+1357 DGYMKGV
-1364 DTSTVTYWGN
+1364 DTSTTTHWGN

-1398 ETVRSHFGSQYRIA
+1398 TTVRSHFGSQYRIA

-1569 NMNTGGS
+1569 NMNAGGS
-1576 TSPQYISNT
+1576 SSPQYISNT

>member
-1 MADNTIDTLD
+1 M
-11 IQISSSTRNATKALG
+11 
-26 NLVKK
+26 
-31 LKDVDS
+31 
-37 ALGSVN
+37 
-43 TDGLR
+43 
-48 DYVHEIGRVS
+48 
-58 AALQTLSKTNVSVP
+58 
-72 NLSGLTGQLRSLSK
+72 
-86 VNFSELET
+86 
-94 SVKSFQNLA
+94 
-103 VGLGALKNVSGV
+103 
-115 SVPKIDAKNI
+115 
-125 NSIIGAIN
+125 
-133 KFQTIDTAK
+133 
-142 VQPAINAVREIA
+142 
-154 KSMSLL
+154 
-160 SNLNF
+160 
-165 KDNGMINAVN
+165 
-175 ALRRLSQADI
+175 
-185 SKFDTNKL
+185 
-193 NSIAKSLSAFSTLP
+193 
-207 DISTGINRLV
+207 
-217 SSLAK
+217 
-222 LASAGD
+222 
-228 KAEQSAKGLATLGIK
+228 
-243 LNGVIRN
+243 
-250 ISYAGEVSD
+250 
-259 SINSLIQALAK
+259 
-270 LAAAGNKTGQ
+270 
-280 TASQLSKLAAELKK
+280 
-294 FFAAMKNAPQIS
+294 
-306 QSTVRVIVALGQ
+306 
-318 LAAAGGKASASM
+318 
-330 NSVSRS
+330 
-336 LEGLSVI
+336 
-343 SSSLSNAMSSLAN
+343 
-356 MAKSGFSAFTSSIS
+356 
-370 NVINK
+370 
-375 GKDLKSTSFNIGSL
+375 
-389 LKTVLGFKAASAVM
+389 
-403 NKFSEA
+403 
-409 MGGKGILEIGSD
+409 
-421 ITEVENVVDVAFG
+421 
-434 SMADQAYKFASTAT
+434 
-448 KQYGLSE
+448 
-455 LAAKNYSGT
+455 
-464 MMAMLNA
+464 
-471 SGVAQES
+471 
-478 AAKMSTTLAGLAG
+478 
-491 DLASFYNIDTDTAFY
+491 
-506 KIRAGISGEIEP
+506 
-518 LKQLGINLS
+518 
-527 VANLQS
+527 
-533 YALSQGITTAYNSMT
+533 SQGITTTYNSMT

-695 QLIDNSSSS
+695 QLTDNSSSS

-735 LNNEETPINKW
+735 LNNEEAPINKW

-789 ITAFTDAFTKTFNSL
+789 ITAFTEAFTETFNSL

-990 EIDWPKHLSQITTV
+990 KIDWTKHLSQITTV

-1023 FIQAIATFTIGM
+1023 FIQAIATFTVGM

-1152 MIEKD
+1152 MIKKD

-1171 IEKLKEYGV
+1171 IEKLNEYGV
-1180 STDQAKSALEQYGAQ
+1180 STEQARSALEQYGAQ

-1202 VDDMTDKI
+1202 IDSMTDKI
-1210 QALGSGFSE
+1210 QALGNGFSE
-1219 SAGQIDM
+1219 STGQIDM

-1232 EAVSIL
+1232 EAISTL

-1243 TLSLKGDEFS
+1243 LLSLKGDEFS
-1253 GTYVGVR
+1253 GTYIGVR

-1303 SATNAVTTAVKN
+1303 NATGAVTTAVKN
-1315 NVVGAQEKISS
+1315 NIVGAQQKISS
-1326 TMMTASAD
+1326 TMMTASVD
-1334 TEKATNKM
+1334 TKNATNKM
-1342 VETTTDDFAEIQKQA
+1342 VSTTTSDLAEIQKQA
-1357 DNYMKGV
+1357 DGYMKGV
-1364 DTSTVTYWGN
+1364 DTSTTTHWGN

-1569 NMNTGGS
+1569 NMNAGGS
-1576 TSPQYISNT
+1576 SSPQYISNT

>member
-48 DYVHEIGRVS
+48 DYAHEIGRVS
-58 AALQTLSKTNVSVP
+58 AALQTLSKANVSVP

-375 GKDLKSTSFNIGSL
+375 GKDLKSTSFNISSL

-409 MGGKGILEIGSD
+409 MEGKGILEIGSD

-506 KIRAGISGEIEP
+506 KLRAGISGEIEP

-527 VANLQS
+527 VANLQE

-574 SGSWANQV
+574 AGSWANQV

-682 KKALSVLPFDELN
+682 KKALSLLPFDELN
-695 QLIDNSSSS
+695 QLTDNSSSS

-712 KKTSTGATPDLGL
+712 KKTSIGATPDLGL

-840 GAKFGTGI
+840 GAKFGIGI

-1364 DTSTVTYWGN
+1364 DTSTVTYWGS

-1381 NVRQMKIDASTE
+1381 NLRQMKISASTE
-1393 LGKMD
+1393 LGNMD
-1398 ETVRSHFGSQYRIA
+1398 GTVRSHFGSQYRIA

-1462 NLRNGMESINIRTP
+1462 NLRNGIESIHINTP

-1488 RTHKWRYNSRV
+1488 KTHKWRYNSRV

-1595 AITKAQNDN
+1595 VITKAQQDN

>member
-1 MADNTIDTLD
+1 M
-11 IQISSSTRNATKALG
+11 
-26 NLVKK
+26 
-31 LKDVDS
+31 
-37 ALGSVN
+37 
-43 TDGLR
+43 
-48 DYVHEIGRVS
+48 
-58 AALQTLSKTNVSVP
+58 
-72 NLSGLTGQLRSLSK
+72 
-86 VNFSELET
+86 
-94 SVKSFQNLA
+94 
-103 VGLGALKNVSGV
+103 
-115 SVPKIDAKNI
+115 
-125 NSIIGAIN
+125 
-133 KFQTIDTAK
+133 
-142 VQPAINAVREIA
+142 
-154 KSMSLL
+154 
-160 SNLNF
+160 
-165 KDNGMINAVN
+165 
-175 ALRRLSQADI
+175 
-185 SKFDTNKL
+185 
-193 NSIAKSLSAFSTLP
+193 
-207 DISTGINRLV
+207 
-217 SSLAK
+217 
-222 LASAGD
+222 
-228 KAEQSAKGLATLGIK
+228 
-243 LNGVIRN
+243 
-250 ISYAGEVSD
+250 
-259 SINSLIQALAK
+259 
-270 LAAAGNKTGQ
+270 
-280 TASQLSKLAAELKK
+280 
-294 FFAAMKNAPQIS
+294 
-306 QSTVRVIVALGQ
+306 
-318 LAAAGGKASASM
+318 
-330 NSVSRS
+330 
-336 LEGLSVI
+336 
-343 SSSLSNAMSSLAN
+343 
-356 MAKSGFSAFTSSIS
+356 
-370 NVINK
+370 
-375 GKDLKSTSFNIGSL
+375 
-389 LKTVLGFKAASAVM
+389 
-403 NKFSEA
+403 
-409 MGGKGILEIGSD
+409 
-421 ITEVENVVDVAFG
+421 
-434 SMADQAYKFASTAT
+434 
-448 KQYGLSE
+448 
-455 LAAKNYSGT
+455 
-464 MMAMLNA
+464 
-471 SGVAQES
+471 
-478 AAKMSTTLAGLAG
+478 
-491 DLASFYNIDTDTAFY
+491 
-506 KIRAGISGEIEP
+506 
-518 LKQLGINLS
+518 
-527 VANLQS
+527 
-533 YALSQGITTAYNSMT
+533 
-548 QAQKTMLRYNYI
+548 
-560 MSVTSAQQGDFART
+560 
-574 SGSWANQV
+574 
-582 RLLTLNIQSL
+582 NIQSL

-695 QLIDNSSSS
+695 QLTDNSSSS

-735 LNNEETPINKW
+735 LNKEETPINKW
-746 AKKIRKAFL
+746 AEKIRKAFL

-766 ADMINIG
+766 ADMLNIG
-773 MQKIY
+773 IRKIY
-778 DVINWKNVGPK
+778 DVISWKNVGPK
-789 ITAFTDAFTKTFNSL
+789 ITAFTEAFTETFNSL

-990 EIDWPKHLSQITTV
+990 KIDWPKHLSQITTV

-1023 FIQAIATFTIGM
+1023 FIQAIATFTVGM
-1035 KLMPFVNA
+1035 KLMPFINA

-1097 VAGAVLLTKKLVGLF
+1097 AAGAVLLTKKLAGLF

-1260 DQLQNTGGSAQSANE
+1260 DQLQNTGGSAQSADE

-1303 SATNAVTTAVKN
+1303 SATDAVTTAVKN

-1364 DTSTVTYWGN
+1364 DTSTVTYWGS

-1381 NVRQMKIDASTE
+1381 NLRQMKIDASTE

-1538 SITGNMPEG
+1538 SITGNMPDG
-1547 SVGLSKEEMT
+1547 SIGLSKEEMT

-1569 NMNTGGS
+1569 NLNTGGS

-1595 AITKAQNDN
+1595 AITKVQQDN

>member
-11 IQISSSTRNATKALG
+11 IQINSSTRNATKALG
-26 NLVKK
+26 NLAKK
-31 LKDVDS
+31 LKDVDT
-37 ALGSVN
+37 ALGNVN
-43 TDGLR
+43 TGGLR
-48 DYVHEIGRVS
+48 NYAREIGRVS
-58 AALQTLSKTNVSVP
+58 AALQTLSRTNV
-72 NLSGLTGQLRSLSK
+72 
-86 VNFSELET
+86 
-94 SVKSFQNLA
+94 
-103 VGLGALKNVSGV
+103 
-115 SVPKIDAKNI
+115 
-125 NSIIGAIN
+125 
-133 KFQTIDTAK
+133 
-142 VQPAINAVREIA
+142 
-154 KSMSLL
+154 
-160 SNLNF
+160 
-165 KDNGMINAVN
+165 
-175 ALRRLSQADI
+175 
-185 SKFDTNKL
+185 
-193 NSIAKSLSAFSTLP
+193 
-207 DISTGINRLV
+207 
-217 SSLAK
+217 
-222 LASAGD
+222 
-228 KAEQSAKGLATLGIK
+228 
-243 LNGVIRN
+243 
-250 ISYAGEVSD
+250 
-259 SINSLIQALAK
+259 
-270 LAAAGNKTGQ
+270 
-280 TASQLSKLAAELKK
+280 
-294 FFAAMKNAPQIS
+294 
-306 QSTVRVIVALGQ
+306 
-318 LAAAGGKASASM
+318 
-330 NSVSRS
+330 
-336 LEGLSVI
+336 
-343 SSSLSNAMSSLAN
+343 
-356 MAKSGFSAFTSSIS
+356 
-370 NVINK
+370 
-375 GKDLKSTSFNIGSL
+375 
-389 LKTVLGFKAASAVM
+389 
-403 NKFSEA
+403 
-409 MGGKGILEIGSD
+409 
-421 ITEVENVVDVAFG
+421 
-434 SMADQAYKFASTAT
+434 
-448 KQYGLSE
+448 
-455 LAAKNYSGT
+455 
-464 MMAMLNA
+464 
-471 SGVAQES
+471 
-478 AAKMSTTLAGLAG
+478 
-491 DLASFYNIDTDTAFY
+491 
-506 KIRAGISGEIEP
+506 
-518 LKQLGINLS
+518 
-527 VANLQS
+527 
-533 YALSQGITTAYNSMT
+533 
-548 QAQKTMLRYNYI
+548 
-560 MSVTSAQQGDFART
+560 
-574 SGSWANQV
+574 
-582 RLLTLNIQSL
+582 
-592 ASVIGQG
+592 
-599 LIAAVLPGIK
+599 
-609 ALNALMSKLMQ
+609 
-620 AAETFRNFMY
+620 
-630 VLMGKKIKGS
+630 
-640 TSGVVNDLAGLD
+640 
-652 NAATDLSNMENAGD
+652 
-666 DAASGLDNA
+666 
-675 TSSAKAL
+675 
-682 KKALSVLPFDELN
+682 
-695 QLIDNSSSS
+695 
-704 GSTPSTGT
+704 
-712 KKTSTGATPDLGL
+712 
-725 GGITDQIDDA
+725 
-735 LNNEETPINKW
+735 
-746 AKKIRKAFL
+746 
-755 NHDWKGLGKTI
+755 
-766 ADMINIG
+766 
-773 MQKIY
+773 
-778 DVINWKNVGPK
+778 
-789 ITAFTDAFTKTFNSL
+789 
-804 VDNIDWNLM
+804 
-813 GRTLGAGL
+813 
-821 NTIVN
+821 
-826 TMNQLL
+826 
-832 DGIDWYNL
+832 
-840 GAKFGTGI
+840 
-848 TGLVKE
+848 
-854 VNWTNLGNLIGNSFM
+854 NLGNLIGNSFM

-1023 FIQAIATFTIGM
+1023 FIQAIATFTVGM

-1180 STDQAKSALEQYGAQ
+1180 STGQAKSALEQYGAQ

-1202 VDDMTDKI
+1202 IDSMTDKI
-1210 QALGSGFSE
+1210 QALGNGFSE
-1219 SAGQIDM
+1219 STGQIDM

-1232 EAVSIL
+1232 EAISTL

-1243 TLSLKGDEFS
+1243 LLSLKGDEFS
-1253 GTYVGVR
+1253 GTYIGVR
-1260 DQLQNTGGSAQSANE
+1260 DQLQNTGGSAQSADE

-1303 SATNAVTTAVKN
+1303 SATDAVTTAVKN

-1326 TMMTASAD
+1326 TMMTASTD

-1364 DTSTVTYWGN
+1364 DTSTVTYWGS

-1381 NVRQMKIDASTE
+1381 NLRQMKIDASTE

>member
-1 MADNTIDTLD
+1 M
-11 IQISSSTRNATKALG
+11 
-26 NLVKK
+26 
-31 LKDVDS
+31 
-37 ALGSVN
+37 
-43 TDGLR
+43 
-48 DYVHEIGRVS
+48 
-58 AALQTLSKTNVSVP
+58 
-72 NLSGLTGQLRSLSK
+72 
-86 VNFSELET
+86 
-94 SVKSFQNLA
+94 
-103 VGLGALKNVSGV
+103 
-115 SVPKIDAKNI
+115 
-125 NSIIGAIN
+125 
-133 KFQTIDTAK
+133 
-142 VQPAINAVREIA
+142 
-154 KSMSLL
+154 
-160 SNLNF
+160 
-165 KDNGMINAVN
+165 
-175 ALRRLSQADI
+175 
-185 SKFDTNKL
+185 
-193 NSIAKSLSAFSTLP
+193 
-207 DISTGINRLV
+207 
-217 SSLAK
+217 
-222 LASAGD
+222 
-228 KAEQSAKGLATLGIK
+228 
-243 LNGVIRN
+243 
-250 ISYAGEVSD
+250 
-259 SINSLIQALAK
+259 
-270 LAAAGNKTGQ
+270 
-280 TASQLSKLAAELKK
+280 
-294 FFAAMKNAPQIS
+294 
-306 QSTVRVIVALGQ
+306 
-318 LAAAGGKASASM
+318 
-330 NSVSRS
+330 
-336 LEGLSVI
+336 
-343 SSSLSNAMSSLAN
+343 
-356 MAKSGFSAFTSSIS
+356 
-370 NVINK
+370 
-375 GKDLKSTSFNIGSL
+375 
-389 LKTVLGFKAASAVM
+389 
-403 NKFSEA
+403 
-409 MGGKGILEIGSD
+409 
-421 ITEVENVVDVAFG
+421 
-434 SMADQAYKFASTAT
+434 
-448 KQYGLSE
+448 
-455 LAAKNYSGT
+455 
-464 MMAMLNA
+464 
-471 SGVAQES
+471 
-478 AAKMSTTLAGLAG
+478 
-491 DLASFYNIDTDTAFY
+491 
-506 KIRAGISGEIEP
+506 
-518 LKQLGINLS
+518 
-527 VANLQS
+527 
-533 YALSQGITTAYNSMT
+533 SQGITTTYNSMT

-695 QLIDNSSSS
+695 QLTDNSSSS

-746 AKKIRKAFL
+746 AEKIRKAFL

-766 ADMINIG
+766 ADMLNIG
-773 MQKIY
+773 IRKIY
-778 DVINWKNVGPK
+778 DVISWKNVGPK
-789 ITAFTDAFTKTFNSL
+789 ITAFTDAFTETFNSL

-949 KWKENGQKLEEFI
+949 KWKENGQKIEEFI

-1023 FIQAIATFTIGM
+1023 FIQAIATFTVGM
-1035 KLMPFVNA
+1035 KLMPFINA

-1097 VAGAVLLTKKLVGLF
+1097 AAGAVLLTKKLAGLF

-1260 DQLQNTGGSAQSANE
+1260 DQLQNTGGSAQSADE

-1303 SATNAVTTAVKN
+1303 SATDAVTTAVKN

-1364 DTSTVTYWGN
+1364 DTSTVTYWGS

-1381 NVRQMKIDASTE
+1381 NLRQMKIDASTE

-1538 SITGNMPEG
+1538 SITGNMPDG
-1547 SVGLSKEEMT
+1547 SIGLSKEEMT

-1569 NMNTGGS
+1569 NLNTGGS

-1595 AITKAQNDN
+1595 AITKVQQDN

>member
-1 MADNTIDTLD
+1 
-11 IQISSSTRNATKALG
+11 
-26 NLVKK
+26 
-31 LKDVDS
+31 
-37 ALGSVN
+37 
-43 TDGLR
+43 
-48 DYVHEIGRVS
+48 
-58 AALQTLSKTNVSVP
+58 
-72 NLSGLTGQLRSLSK
+72 
-86 VNFSELET
+86 
-94 SVKSFQNLA
+94 
-103 VGLGALKNVSGV
+103 
-115 SVPKIDAKNI
+115 
-125 NSIIGAIN
+125 
-133 KFQTIDTAK
+133 
-142 VQPAINAVREIA
+142 
-154 KSMSLL
+154 
-160 SNLNF
+160 
-165 KDNGMINAVN
+165 
-175 ALRRLSQADI
+175 
-185 SKFDTNKL
+185 
-193 NSIAKSLSAFSTLP
+193 
-207 DISTGINRLV
+207 
-217 SSLAK
+217 
-222 LASAGD
+222 
-228 KAEQSAKGLATLGIK
+228 
-243 LNGVIRN
+243 
-250 ISYAGEVSD
+250 
-259 SINSLIQALAK
+259 
-270 LAAAGNKTGQ
+270 
-280 TASQLSKLAAELKK
+280 
-294 FFAAMKNAPQIS
+294 
-306 QSTVRVIVALGQ
+306 
-318 LAAAGGKASASM
+318 
-330 NSVSRS
+330 
-336 LEGLSVI
+336 
-343 SSSLSNAMSSLAN
+343 
-356 MAKSGFSAFTSSIS
+356 
-370 NVINK
+370 
-375 GKDLKSTSFNIGSL
+375 
-389 LKTVLGFKAASAVM
+389 
-403 NKFSEA
+403 
-409 MGGKGILEIGSD
+409 
-421 ITEVENVVDVAFG
+421 
-434 SMADQAYKFASTAT
+434 
-448 KQYGLSE
+448 
-455 LAAKNYSGT
+455 
-464 MMAMLNA
+464 
-471 SGVAQES
+471 
-478 AAKMSTTLAGLAG
+478 
-491 DLASFYNIDTDTAFY
+491 
-506 KIRAGISGEIEP
+506 
-518 LKQLGINLS
+518 
-527 VANLQS
+527 
-533 YALSQGITTAYNSMT
+533 MT
-548 QAQKTMLRYNYI
+548 Y
-560 MSVTSAQQGDFART
+560 
-574 SGSWANQV
+574 ANQV
-582 RLLTLNIQSL
+582 RLLAMNIQSL

-695 QLIDNSSSS
+695 QLTDNSSSS

-712 KKTSTGATPDLGL
+712 KKTSTGATPDLGF

-1004 LKEVLGGIWDGLG
+1004 IKEVLGGIWDGLG

-1023 FIQAIATFTIGM
+1023 FIQAIATFTVGM
-1035 KLMPFVNA
+1035 KLMPFINA
-1043 IVKFFTGDSVL
+1043 IVKFFAGDSVL

-1097 VAGAVLLTKKLVGLF
+1097 AAGAVLLTKKLAGLF

-1202 VDDMTDKI
+1202 INSMTDKI
-1210 QALGSGFSE
+1210 QALGNGFSE
-1219 SAGQIDM
+1219 STGQIDM

-1232 EAVSIL
+1232 EAISTL

-1243 TLSLKGDEFS
+1243 LLSLKGDEFS
-1253 GTYVGVR
+1253 GTYIGVR
-1260 DQLQNTGGSAQSANE
+1260 DQLQNTGGSVQSANE

-1303 SATNAVTTAVKN
+1303 NATGAVTTAVKN
-1315 NVVGAQEKISS
+1315 NIVGAQQKISS
-1326 TMMTASAD
+1326 TMMTASVD
-1334 TEKATNKM
+1334 TKNATNKM
-1342 VETTTDDFAEIQKQA
+1342 VSTTTSDLAEIQKQA
-1357 DNYMKGV
+1357 DGYMKGV
-1364 DTSTVTYWGN
+1364 DTSTTTHWGN

-1538 SITGNMPEG
+1538 SITGNMPKG

-1595 AITKAQNDN
+1595 AITKVQQDN

>member
-1 MADNTIDTLD
+1 M
-11 IQISSSTRNATKALG
+11 
-26 NLVKK
+26 
-31 LKDVDS
+31 
-37 ALGSVN
+37 
-43 TDGLR
+43 
-48 DYVHEIGRVS
+48 
-58 AALQTLSKTNVSVP
+58 
-72 NLSGLTGQLRSLSK
+72 
-86 VNFSELET
+86 
-94 SVKSFQNLA
+94 
-103 VGLGALKNVSGV
+103 
-115 SVPKIDAKNI
+115 
-125 NSIIGAIN
+125 
-133 KFQTIDTAK
+133 
-142 VQPAINAVREIA
+142 
-154 KSMSLL
+154 
-160 SNLNF
+160 
-165 KDNGMINAVN
+165 
-175 ALRRLSQADI
+175 
-185 SKFDTNKL
+185 
-193 NSIAKSLSAFSTLP
+193 
-207 DISTGINRLV
+207 
-217 SSLAK
+217 
-222 LASAGD
+222 
-228 KAEQSAKGLATLGIK
+228 
-243 LNGVIRN
+243 
-250 ISYAGEVSD
+250 
-259 SINSLIQALAK
+259 
-270 LAAAGNKTGQ
+270 
-280 TASQLSKLAAELKK
+280 
-294 FFAAMKNAPQIS
+294 
-306 QSTVRVIVALGQ
+306 
-318 LAAAGGKASASM
+318 
-330 NSVSRS
+330 
-336 LEGLSVI
+336 
-343 SSSLSNAMSSLAN
+343 
-356 MAKSGFSAFTSSIS
+356 
-370 NVINK
+370 
-375 GKDLKSTSFNIGSL
+375 
-389 LKTVLGFKAASAVM
+389 
-403 NKFSEA
+403 
-409 MGGKGILEIGSD
+409 
-421 ITEVENVVDVAFG
+421 
-434 SMADQAYKFASTAT
+434 
-448 KQYGLSE
+448 
-455 LAAKNYSGT
+455 
-464 MMAMLNA
+464 
-471 SGVAQES
+471 
-478 AAKMSTTLAGLAG
+478 
-491 DLASFYNIDTDTAFY
+491 
-506 KIRAGISGEIEP
+506 
-518 LKQLGINLS
+518 
-527 VANLQS
+527 
-533 YALSQGITTAYNSMT
+533 SQGITTTYNSMT

-574 SGSWANQV
+574 SGFWANQV

-682 KKALSVLPFDELN
+682 KKALSVLSFDELN
-695 QLIDNSSSS
+695 QLSDNSSSS

-712 KKTSTGATPDLGL
+712 KKTSAGATPDLGF

-883 YADIGKAF
+883 YANIGKAF

-949 KWKENGQKLEEFI
+949 KWKENGQKIEEFI

-969 VDIANGVDWEA
+969 VDIANGVDWEV

-1023 FIQAIATFTIGM
+1023 FIQAIATFTVGM
-1035 KLMPFVNA
+1035 KLMPFINA

-1097 VAGAVLLTKKLVGLF
+1097 AAGAVLLTKKLAGLF

-1260 DQLQNTGGSAQSANE
+1260 DQLQNTGGSAQSADE

-1303 SATNAVTTAVKN
+1303 SATDAVTTAVKN

-1364 DTSTVTYWGN
+1364 DTSTVTYWGS

-1381 NVRQMKIDASTE
+1381 NLRQMKIDASTE

-1538 SITGNMPEG
+1538 SITGNMPDG
-1547 SVGLSKEEMT
+1547 SIGLSKEEMT

-1569 NMNTGGS
+1569 NLNTGGS

-1595 AITKAQNDN
+1595 AITKVQQDN

>member
-336 LEGLSVI
+336 LEGLSMI

-356 MAKSGFSAFTSSIS
+356 MAKSGFGTLTSSIS
-370 NVINK
+370 GLVNK
-375 GKDLKSTSFNIGSL
+375 GKELKSTSFNIGSL

-403 NKFSEA
+403 SKFSET

-421 ITEVENVVDVAFG
+421 IAEVENVVDVAFG

-448 KQYGLSE
+448 KQFGLSE

-478 AAKMSTTLAGLAG
+478 AAKMSTTLAGLGG

-527 VANLQS
+527 VANLQE
-533 YALSQGITTAYNSMT
+533 YALSQGITTTYNSMT

-574 SGSWANQV
+574 AGTYANQV
-582 RLLTLNIQSL
+582 RLLTMNIQSL

-695 QLIDNSSSS
+695 QLTDNSSSS

-735 LNNEETPINKW
+735 LNKEETPINKW
-746 AKKIRKAFL
+746 AEKIRKAFL

-766 ADMINIG
+766 ADMLNIG
-773 MQKIY
+773 IRKIY
-778 DVINWKNVGPK
+778 DVISWKNVGPK
-789 ITAFTDAFTKTFNSL
+789 ITAFTDAFTETFNSL

-1023 FIQAIATFTIGM
+1023 FIQAIATFTVGM

-1202 VDDMTDKI
+1202 IDSMTDKI
-1210 QALGSGFSE
+1210 QALGNGFSE
-1219 SAGQIDM
+1219 STGQIDM

-1232 EAVSIL
+1232 EAISTL

-1243 TLSLKGDEFS
+1243 LLSLKGDEFS
-1253 GTYVGVR
+1253 GTYIGVR
-1260 DQLQNTGGSAQSANE
+1260 DQLQNTGGSAQSADE

-1303 SATNAVTTAVKN
+1303 SATDAVTTAVKN

-1326 TMMTASAD
+1326 TMMTASTD

-1364 DTSTVTYWGN
+1364 DTSTVTYWGS

-1381 NVRQMKIDASTE
+1381 NLRQMKIDASTE

-1538 SITGNMPEG
+1538 SITGNMPDG
-1547 SVGLSKEEMT
+1547 SIGLSKEEMT

>member
-1 MADNTIDTLD
+1 M
-11 IQISSSTRNATKALG
+11 
-26 NLVKK
+26 
-31 LKDVDS
+31 
-37 ALGSVN
+37 
-43 TDGLR
+43 
-48 DYVHEIGRVS
+48 
-58 AALQTLSKTNVSVP
+58 
-72 NLSGLTGQLRSLSK
+72 
-86 VNFSELET
+86 
-94 SVKSFQNLA
+94 
-103 VGLGALKNVSGV
+103 
-115 SVPKIDAKNI
+115 
-125 NSIIGAIN
+125 
-133 KFQTIDTAK
+133 
-142 VQPAINAVREIA
+142 
-154 KSMSLL
+154 
-160 SNLNF
+160 
-165 KDNGMINAVN
+165 
-175 ALRRLSQADI
+175 
-185 SKFDTNKL
+185 
-193 NSIAKSLSAFSTLP
+193 
-207 DISTGINRLV
+207 
-217 SSLAK
+217 
-222 LASAGD
+222 
-228 KAEQSAKGLATLGIK
+228 
-243 LNGVIRN
+243 
-250 ISYAGEVSD
+250 
-259 SINSLIQALAK
+259 
-270 LAAAGNKTGQ
+270 
-280 TASQLSKLAAELKK
+280 
-294 FFAAMKNAPQIS
+294 
-306 QSTVRVIVALGQ
+306 
-318 LAAAGGKASASM
+318 
-330 NSVSRS
+330 
-336 LEGLSVI
+336 
-343 SSSLSNAMSSLAN
+343 
-356 MAKSGFSAFTSSIS
+356 
-370 NVINK
+370 
-375 GKDLKSTSFNIGSL
+375 
-389 LKTVLGFKAASAVM
+389 
-403 NKFSEA
+403 
-409 MGGKGILEIGSD
+409 
-421 ITEVENVVDVAFG
+421 
-434 SMADQAYKFASTAT
+434 
-448 KQYGLSE
+448 
-455 LAAKNYSGT
+455 
-464 MMAMLNA
+464 
-471 SGVAQES
+471 
-478 AAKMSTTLAGLAG
+478 
-491 DLASFYNIDTDTAFY
+491 
-506 KIRAGISGEIEP
+506 
-518 LKQLGINLS
+518 
-527 VANLQS
+527 
-533 YALSQGITTAYNSMT
+533 SQGITTTYNSMT

-574 SGSWANQV
+574 AGSWANQV

-695 QLIDNSSSS
+695 QLTDNSSSS

-735 LNNEETPINKW
+735 LNKEETPINKW
-746 AKKIRKAFL
+746 AEKIRKAFL

-766 ADMINIG
+766 ADMLNIG
-773 MQKIY
+773 IRKIY
-778 DVINWKNVGPK
+778 DVISWKNVGPK
-789 ITAFTDAFTKTFNSL
+789 ITAFTDAFTETFNSL

-990 EIDWPKHLSQITTV
+990 EIDWSKHLSQITTV
-1004 LKEVLGGIWDGLG
+1004 ISEVLGGIWNGLG

-1023 FIQAIATFTIGM
+1023 FIQAIATFAIGM
-1035 KLMPFVNA
+1035 KLMPFVDG

-1097 VAGAVLLTKKLVGLF
+1097 AAGAVLLTKKLAGLF

-1202 VDDMTDKI
+1202 IDSMTDKI
-1210 QALGSGFSE
+1210 QALGNGFSE
-1219 SAGQIDM
+1219 STGQIDM

-1232 EAVSIL
+1232 EAISTL

-1243 TLSLKGDEFS
+1243 LLSLKGDEFS
-1253 GTYVGVR
+1253 GTYIGVR

-1303 SATNAVTTAVKN
+1303 NATGAVTTAVKN
-1315 NVVGAQEKISS
+1315 NIVGVQQKISS
-1326 TMMTASAD
+1326 TMMTASVD
-1334 TEKATNKM
+1334 TKNATNKM
-1342 VETTTDDFAEIQKQA
+1342 VSTTTSDLAEIQKQA
-1357 DNYMKGV
+1357 DGYMKGV
-1364 DTSTVTYWGN
+1364 DTSTTTHWGN

-1398 ETVRSHFGSQYRIA
+1398 TTVRSHFGSQYRIA

-1569 NMNTGGS
+1569 NMNAGGS
-1576 TSPQYISNT
+1576 SSPQYISNT

>member
-1 MADNTIDTLD
+1 
-11 IQISSSTRNATKALG
+11 
-26 NLVKK
+26 
-31 LKDVDS
+31 
-37 ALGSVN
+37 
-43 TDGLR
+43 
-48 DYVHEIGRVS
+48 
-58 AALQTLSKTNVSVP
+58 
-72 NLSGLTGQLRSLSK
+72 
-86 VNFSELET
+86 
-94 SVKSFQNLA
+94 
-103 VGLGALKNVSGV
+103 
-115 SVPKIDAKNI
+115 
-125 NSIIGAIN
+125 
-133 KFQTIDTAK
+133 
-142 VQPAINAVREIA
+142 
-154 KSMSLL
+154 
-160 SNLNF
+160 
-165 KDNGMINAVN
+165 
-175 ALRRLSQADI
+175 
-185 SKFDTNKL
+185 
-193 NSIAKSLSAFSTLP
+193 
-207 DISTGINRLV
+207 
-217 SSLAK
+217 
-222 LASAGD
+222 
-228 KAEQSAKGLATLGIK
+228 
-243 LNGVIRN
+243 
-250 ISYAGEVSD
+250 
-259 SINSLIQALAK
+259 
-270 LAAAGNKTGQ
+270 
-280 TASQLSKLAAELKK
+280 
-294 FFAAMKNAPQIS
+294 
-306 QSTVRVIVALGQ
+306 
-318 LAAAGGKASASM
+318 
-330 NSVSRS
+330 
-336 LEGLSVI
+336 
-343 SSSLSNAMSSLAN
+343 
-356 MAKSGFSAFTSSIS
+356 
-370 NVINK
+370 
-375 GKDLKSTSFNIGSL
+375 
-389 LKTVLGFKAASAVM
+389 
-403 NKFSEA
+403 
-409 MGGKGILEIGSD
+409 
-421 ITEVENVVDVAFG
+421 
-434 SMADQAYKFASTAT
+434 
-448 KQYGLSE
+448 
-455 LAAKNYSGT
+455 
-464 MMAMLNA
+464 
-471 SGVAQES
+471 
-478 AAKMSTTLAGLAG
+478 
-491 DLASFYNIDTDTAFY
+491 
-506 KIRAGISGEIEP
+506 
-518 LKQLGINLS
+518 
-527 VANLQS
+527 
-533 YALSQGITTAYNSMT
+533 MT
-548 QAQKTMLRYNYI
+548 Y
-560 MSVTSAQQGDFART
+560 
-574 SGSWANQV
+574 ANQV
-582 RLLTLNIQSL
+582 RLLAMNIQSL

-695 QLIDNSSSS
+695 QLTDNSSSS

-712 KKTSTGATPDLGL
+712 KKTSTGATPDLGF

-1004 LKEVLGGIWDGLG
+1004 IKEVLGGIWDGLG

-1023 FIQAIATFTIGM
+1023 FIQAIATFTVGM
-1035 KLMPFVNA
+1035 KLMPFINA
-1043 IVKFFTGDSVL
+1043 IVKFFAGDSVL

-1097 VAGAVLLTKKLVGLF
+1097 AAGAVLLTKKLAGLF

-1202 VDDMTDKI
+1202 IDSMTDKI
-1210 QALGSGFSE
+1210 QALGNGFSE
-1219 SAGQIDM
+1219 STGQIDM

-1232 EAVSIL
+1232 EAISTL

-1243 TLSLKGDEFS
+1243 LLSLKGDEFS
-1253 GTYVGVR
+1253 GTYIGVR
-1260 DQLQNTGGSAQSANE
+1260 DQLQNTGGSVQSANE

-1303 SATNAVTTAVKN
+1303 NATGAVTTAVKN
-1315 NVVGAQEKISS
+1315 NIVGAQQKISS
-1326 TMMTASAD
+1326 TMMTASVD
-1334 TEKATNKM
+1334 TKNATNKM
-1342 VETTTDDFAEIQKQA
+1342 VSTTTSDLAEIQKQA
-1357 DNYMKGV
+1357 DGYMKGV
-1364 DTSTVTYWGN
+1364 DTSTTTHWGN

-1595 AITKAQNDN
+1595 AITKVQQDN

>member
-1 MADNTIDTLD
+1 M
-11 IQISSSTRNATKALG
+11 
-26 NLVKK
+26 
-31 LKDVDS
+31 
-37 ALGSVN
+37 
-43 TDGLR
+43 
-48 DYVHEIGRVS
+48 
-58 AALQTLSKTNVSVP
+58 
-72 NLSGLTGQLRSLSK
+72 
-86 VNFSELET
+86 
-94 SVKSFQNLA
+94 
-103 VGLGALKNVSGV
+103 
-115 SVPKIDAKNI
+115 
-125 NSIIGAIN
+125 
-133 KFQTIDTAK
+133 
-142 VQPAINAVREIA
+142 
-154 KSMSLL
+154 
-160 SNLNF
+160 
-165 KDNGMINAVN
+165 
-175 ALRRLSQADI
+175 
-185 SKFDTNKL
+185 
-193 NSIAKSLSAFSTLP
+193 
-207 DISTGINRLV
+207 
-217 SSLAK
+217 
-222 LASAGD
+222 
-228 KAEQSAKGLATLGIK
+228 
-243 LNGVIRN
+243 
-250 ISYAGEVSD
+250 
-259 SINSLIQALAK
+259 
-270 LAAAGNKTGQ
+270 
-280 TASQLSKLAAELKK
+280 
-294 FFAAMKNAPQIS
+294 
-306 QSTVRVIVALGQ
+306 
-318 LAAAGGKASASM
+318 
-330 NSVSRS
+330 
-336 LEGLSVI
+336 
-343 SSSLSNAMSSLAN
+343 
-356 MAKSGFSAFTSSIS
+356 
-370 NVINK
+370 
-375 GKDLKSTSFNIGSL
+375 
-389 LKTVLGFKAASAVM
+389 
-403 NKFSEA
+403 
-409 MGGKGILEIGSD
+409 
-421 ITEVENVVDVAFG
+421 
-434 SMADQAYKFASTAT
+434 
-448 KQYGLSE
+448 
-455 LAAKNYSGT
+455 
-464 MMAMLNA
+464 
-471 SGVAQES
+471 
-478 AAKMSTTLAGLAG
+478 
-491 DLASFYNIDTDTAFY
+491 
-506 KIRAGISGEIEP
+506 
-518 LKQLGINLS
+518 
-527 VANLQS
+527 
-533 YALSQGITTAYNSMT
+533 SQGITTTYNSMT

-695 QLIDNSSSS
+695 QLTDNSSSS

-735 LNNEETPINKW
+735 LNNEEAPINKW

-990 EIDWPKHLSQITTV
+990 EIDWSKHLSQITTV
-1004 LKEVLGGIWDGLG
+1004 IKEVLGGIWDGLG

-1023 FIQAIATFTIGM
+1023 FIQAIATFTVGM

-1097 VAGAVLLTKKLVGLF
+1097 AAGAVLLTKKLAGLF

-1210 QALGSGFSE
+1210 QALGNGFSE
-1219 SAGQIDM
+1219 STGQIDM

-1232 EAVSIL
+1232 KAISTL

-1243 TLSLKGDEFS
+1243 LLSLKGDEFS
-1253 GTYVGVR
+1253 GTYIGVR
-1260 DQLQNTGGSAQSANE
+1260 DQLQNTGGSAQSADE

-1303 SATNAVTTAVKN
+1303 SATDAVTTAVKN

-1364 DTSTVTYWGN
+1364 DTSTVTYWGS

-1381 NVRQMKIDASTE
+1381 NLRQMKIDASTE

-1538 SITGNMPEG
+1538 SITGNMPDG
-1547 SVGLSKEEMT
+1547 SIGLSKEEMT

-1569 NMNTGGS
+1569 NLNAGGS
-1576 TSPQYISNT
+1576 SSPQYISNT

-1595 AITKAQNDN
+1595 AITKVQQDN

>member
-1 MADNTIDTLD
+1 M
-11 IQISSSTRNATKALG
+11 
-26 NLVKK
+26 
-31 LKDVDS
+31 
-37 ALGSVN
+37 
-43 TDGLR
+43 
-48 DYVHEIGRVS
+48 
-58 AALQTLSKTNVSVP
+58 
-72 NLSGLTGQLRSLSK
+72 
-86 VNFSELET
+86 
-94 SVKSFQNLA
+94 
-103 VGLGALKNVSGV
+103 
-115 SVPKIDAKNI
+115 
-125 NSIIGAIN
+125 
-133 KFQTIDTAK
+133 
-142 VQPAINAVREIA
+142 
-154 KSMSLL
+154 
-160 SNLNF
+160 
-165 KDNGMINAVN
+165 
-175 ALRRLSQADI
+175 
-185 SKFDTNKL
+185 
-193 NSIAKSLSAFSTLP
+193 
-207 DISTGINRLV
+207 
-217 SSLAK
+217 
-222 LASAGD
+222 
-228 KAEQSAKGLATLGIK
+228 
-243 LNGVIRN
+243 
-250 ISYAGEVSD
+250 
-259 SINSLIQALAK
+259 
-270 LAAAGNKTGQ
+270 
-280 TASQLSKLAAELKK
+280 
-294 FFAAMKNAPQIS
+294 
-306 QSTVRVIVALGQ
+306 
-318 LAAAGGKASASM
+318 
-330 NSVSRS
+330 
-336 LEGLSVI
+336 
-343 SSSLSNAMSSLAN
+343 
-356 MAKSGFSAFTSSIS
+356 
-370 NVINK
+370 
-375 GKDLKSTSFNIGSL
+375 
-389 LKTVLGFKAASAVM
+389 
-403 NKFSEA
+403 
-409 MGGKGILEIGSD
+409 
-421 ITEVENVVDVAFG
+421 
-434 SMADQAYKFASTAT
+434 
-448 KQYGLSE
+448 
-455 LAAKNYSGT
+455 
-464 MMAMLNA
+464 
-471 SGVAQES
+471 
-478 AAKMSTTLAGLAG
+478 
-491 DLASFYNIDTDTAFY
+491 
-506 KIRAGISGEIEP
+506 
-518 LKQLGINLS
+518 
-527 VANLQS
+527 
-533 YALSQGITTAYNSMT
+533 SQGITTTYNSMT

-695 QLIDNSSSS
+695 QLTDNSSSS

-735 LNNEETPINKW
+735 LNNEEAPINKW

-990 EIDWPKHLSQITTV
+990 EIDWSKHLSQITTV
-1004 LKEVLGGIWDGLG
+1004 IKEVLGGIWDGLG

-1023 FIQAIATFTIGM
+1023 FIQAIATFTVGM

-1097 VAGAVLLTKKLVGLF
+1097 AAGAVLLTKKLAGLF

-1210 QALGSGFSE
+1210 QALGNGFSE
-1219 SAGQIDM
+1219 STGQIDM

-1232 EAVSIL
+1232 EAISTL

-1243 TLSLKGDEFS
+1243 LLSLKGDEFS
-1253 GTYVGVR
+1253 GTYIGVR

-1303 SATNAVTTAVKN
+1303 SATGAVTTAVEN
-1315 NVVGAQEKISS
+1315 NIVGAQQKISS
-1326 TMMTASAD
+1326 TMMTASVD
-1334 TEKATNKM
+1334 TKNATNKM

-1364 DTSTVTYWGN
+1364 DTSTVTYWGS

-1381 NVRQMKIDASTE
+1381 NLRQMKIDASTE
-1393 LGKMD
+1393 LGRMD

-1538 SITGNMPEG
+1538 SITGNMPDG
-1547 SVGLSKEEMT
+1547 SIGLSKEEMT

-1569 NMNTGGS
+1569 NMNTGGNS
-1576 TSPQYISNT
+1576 SPQYISNT

-1595 AITKAQNDN
+1595 AITKVQQDN

>member
-1 MADNTIDTLD
+1 M
-11 IQISSSTRNATKALG
+11 
-26 NLVKK
+26 
-31 LKDVDS
+31 
-37 ALGSVN
+37 
-43 TDGLR
+43 
-48 DYVHEIGRVS
+48 
-58 AALQTLSKTNVSVP
+58 
-72 NLSGLTGQLRSLSK
+72 
-86 VNFSELET
+86 
-94 SVKSFQNLA
+94 
-103 VGLGALKNVSGV
+103 
-115 SVPKIDAKNI
+115 
-125 NSIIGAIN
+125 
-133 KFQTIDTAK
+133 
-142 VQPAINAVREIA
+142 
-154 KSMSLL
+154 
-160 SNLNF
+160 
-165 KDNGMINAVN
+165 
-175 ALRRLSQADI
+175 
-185 SKFDTNKL
+185 
-193 NSIAKSLSAFSTLP
+193 
-207 DISTGINRLV
+207 
-217 SSLAK
+217 
-222 LASAGD
+222 
-228 KAEQSAKGLATLGIK
+228 
-243 LNGVIRN
+243 
-250 ISYAGEVSD
+250 
-259 SINSLIQALAK
+259 
-270 LAAAGNKTGQ
+270 
-280 TASQLSKLAAELKK
+280 
-294 FFAAMKNAPQIS
+294 
-306 QSTVRVIVALGQ
+306 
-318 LAAAGGKASASM
+318 
-330 NSVSRS
+330 
-336 LEGLSVI
+336 
-343 SSSLSNAMSSLAN
+343 
-356 MAKSGFSAFTSSIS
+356 
-370 NVINK
+370 
-375 GKDLKSTSFNIGSL
+375 
-389 LKTVLGFKAASAVM
+389 
-403 NKFSEA
+403 
-409 MGGKGILEIGSD
+409 
-421 ITEVENVVDVAFG
+421 
-434 SMADQAYKFASTAT
+434 
-448 KQYGLSE
+448 
-455 LAAKNYSGT
+455 
-464 MMAMLNA
+464 
-471 SGVAQES
+471 
-478 AAKMSTTLAGLAG
+478 
-491 DLASFYNIDTDTAFY
+491 
-506 KIRAGISGEIEP
+506 
-518 LKQLGINLS
+518 
-527 VANLQS
+527 
-533 YALSQGITTAYNSMT
+533 SQGITTTYNSMT

-574 SGSWANQV
+574 SGFWANQV

-695 QLIDNSSSS
+695 QLSDNSSSS

-712 KKTSTGATPDLGL
+712 KKTSTGATPDLGF

-883 YADIGKAF
+883 YANIGKAF

-949 KWKENGQKLEEFI
+949 KWKENGQKIEEFI

-1023 FIQAIATFTIGM
+1023 FIQAIATFTVGM
-1035 KLMPFVNA
+1035 KLMPFINA

-1097 VAGAVLLTKKLVGLF
+1097 AAGAVLLTKKLAGLF

-1260 DQLQNTGGSAQSANE
+1260 DQLQNTGGSAQSADE

-1303 SATNAVTTAVKN
+1303 SATDAVTTAVKN

-1364 DTSTVTYWGN
+1364 DTSTVTYWGS

-1381 NVRQMKIDASTE
+1381 NLRQMKIDASTE

-1538 SITGNMPEG
+1538 SITGNMPDG
-1547 SVGLSKEEMT
+1547 SIGLSKEEMT

-1569 NMNTGGS
+1569 NLNTGGS

-1595 AITKAQNDN
+1595 AITKVQQDN

>member
-1 MADNTIDTLD
+1 
-11 IQISSSTRNATKALG
+11 
-26 NLVKK
+26 
-31 LKDVDS
+31 
-37 ALGSVN
+37 
-43 TDGLR
+43 
-48 DYVHEIGRVS
+48 
-58 AALQTLSKTNVSVP
+58 
-72 NLSGLTGQLRSLSK
+72 
-86 VNFSELET
+86 
-94 SVKSFQNLA
+94 
-103 VGLGALKNVSGV
+103 
-115 SVPKIDAKNI
+115 
-125 NSIIGAIN
+125 
-133 KFQTIDTAK
+133 
-142 VQPAINAVREIA
+142 
-154 KSMSLL
+154 
-160 SNLNF
+160 
-165 KDNGMINAVN
+165 
-175 ALRRLSQADI
+175 
-185 SKFDTNKL
+185 
-193 NSIAKSLSAFSTLP
+193 
-207 DISTGINRLV
+207 
-217 SSLAK
+217 
-222 LASAGD
+222 
-228 KAEQSAKGLATLGIK
+228 
-243 LNGVIRN
+243 
-250 ISYAGEVSD
+250 
-259 SINSLIQALAK
+259 
-270 LAAAGNKTGQ
+270 
-280 TASQLSKLAAELKK
+280 
-294 FFAAMKNAPQIS
+294 
-306 QSTVRVIVALGQ
+306 
-318 LAAAGGKASASM
+318 
-330 NSVSRS
+330 
-336 LEGLSVI
+336 
-343 SSSLSNAMSSLAN
+343 
-356 MAKSGFSAFTSSIS
+356 
-370 NVINK
+370 
-375 GKDLKSTSFNIGSL
+375 
-389 LKTVLGFKAASAVM
+389 
-403 NKFSEA
+403 
-409 MGGKGILEIGSD
+409 
-421 ITEVENVVDVAFG
+421 
-434 SMADQAYKFASTAT
+434 
-448 KQYGLSE
+448 
-455 LAAKNYSGT
+455 
-464 MMAMLNA
+464 
-471 SGVAQES
+471 
-478 AAKMSTTLAGLAG
+478 
-491 DLASFYNIDTDTAFY
+491 
-506 KIRAGISGEIEP
+506 
-518 LKQLGINLS
+518 
-527 VANLQS
+527 
-533 YALSQGITTAYNSMT
+533 MT
-548 QAQKTMLRYNYI
+548 Y
-560 MSVTSAQQGDFART
+560 
-574 SGSWANQV
+574 ANQV
-582 RLLTLNIQSL
+582 RLLAMNIQSL

-695 QLIDNSSSS
+695 QLTDNSSSS

-735 LNNEETPINKW
+735 LNKEETPINKW
-746 AKKIRKAFL
+746 AEKIRKAFL

-766 ADMINIG
+766 ADMLNIG
-773 MQKIY
+773 IRKIY
-778 DVINWKNVGPK
+778 DVISWKNVGPK
-789 ITAFTDAFTKTFNSL
+789 ITAFTEAFTETFNSL

-1023 FIQAIATFTIGM
+1023 FIQAIATFTVGM

-1097 VAGAVLLTKKLVGLF
+1097 AAGAVLLTKKLAGLF

-1260 DQLQNTGGSAQSANE
+1260 DQLQNTGGSAQSADE

-1303 SATNAVTTAVKN
+1303 SATDAVTTAVKN

-1364 DTSTVTYWGN
+1364 DTSTVTYWGS

-1381 NVRQMKIDASTE
+1381 NLRQMKIDASTE

-1569 NMNTGGS
+1569 NMNAGGS
-1576 TSPQYISNT
+1576 SSPQYISNT

>member
-1 MADNTIDTLD
+1 M
-11 IQISSSTRNATKALG
+11 
-26 NLVKK
+26 
-31 LKDVDS
+31 
-37 ALGSVN
+37 
-43 TDGLR
+43 
-48 DYVHEIGRVS
+48 
-58 AALQTLSKTNVSVP
+58 
-72 NLSGLTGQLRSLSK
+72 
-86 VNFSELET
+86 
-94 SVKSFQNLA
+94 
-103 VGLGALKNVSGV
+103 
-115 SVPKIDAKNI
+115 
-125 NSIIGAIN
+125 
-133 KFQTIDTAK
+133 
-142 VQPAINAVREIA
+142 
-154 KSMSLL
+154 
-160 SNLNF
+160 
-165 KDNGMINAVN
+165 
-175 ALRRLSQADI
+175 
-185 SKFDTNKL
+185 
-193 NSIAKSLSAFSTLP
+193 
-207 DISTGINRLV
+207 
-217 SSLAK
+217 
-222 LASAGD
+222 
-228 KAEQSAKGLATLGIK
+228 
-243 LNGVIRN
+243 
-250 ISYAGEVSD
+250 
-259 SINSLIQALAK
+259 
-270 LAAAGNKTGQ
+270 
-280 TASQLSKLAAELKK
+280 
-294 FFAAMKNAPQIS
+294 
-306 QSTVRVIVALGQ
+306 
-318 LAAAGGKASASM
+318 
-330 NSVSRS
+330 
-336 LEGLSVI
+336 
-343 SSSLSNAMSSLAN
+343 
-356 MAKSGFSAFTSSIS
+356 
-370 NVINK
+370 
-375 GKDLKSTSFNIGSL
+375 
-389 LKTVLGFKAASAVM
+389 
-403 NKFSEA
+403 
-409 MGGKGILEIGSD
+409 
-421 ITEVENVVDVAFG
+421 
-434 SMADQAYKFASTAT
+434 
-448 KQYGLSE
+448 
-455 LAAKNYSGT
+455 
-464 MMAMLNA
+464 
-471 SGVAQES
+471 
-478 AAKMSTTLAGLAG
+478 
-491 DLASFYNIDTDTAFY
+491 
-506 KIRAGISGEIEP
+506 
-518 LKQLGINLS
+518 
-527 VANLQS
+527 
-533 YALSQGITTAYNSMT
+533 SQGITTTYNSMT

-695 QLIDNSSSS
+695 QLTDNSSSS

-735 LNNEETPINKW
+735 LNKEETPINKW
-746 AKKIRKAFL
+746 AEKIRKAFL

-766 ADMINIG
+766 ADMLNIG
-773 MQKIY
+773 IRKIY
-778 DVINWKNVGPK
+778 DVISWKNVGPK
-789 ITAFTDAFTKTFNSL
+789 ITAFTDAFTETFNSL

-990 EIDWPKHLSQITTV
+990 EIDWSKHLSQITTV
-1004 LKEVLGGIWDGLG
+1004 ISEVLGGIWNGLG

-1023 FIQAIATFTIGM
+1023 FIQAIATFAIGM
-1035 KLMPFVNA
+1035 KLMPFVDG
-1043 IVKFFTGDSVL
+1043 IVKFFTGDTVIGL
-1054 GILSTAVRGML
+1054 LSSAVRNML
-1065 GPALT
+1065 GPALA

-1097 VAGAVLLTKKLVGLF
+1097 AAGAVLLTKKLAGLF

-1202 VDDMTDKI
+1202 IDSMTDKI
-1210 QALGSGFSE
+1210 QALGNGFSE
-1219 SAGQIDM
+1219 STGQIDM

-1232 EAVSIL
+1232 EAISTL

-1243 TLSLKGDEFS
+1243 LLSLKGDEFS
-1253 GTYVGVR
+1253 GTYIGVR
-1260 DQLQNTGGSAQSANE
+1260 DQLQNTGGSAQSADE

-1303 SATNAVTTAVKN
+1303 SATDAVTTAVKN

-1364 DTSTVTYWGN
+1364 DTSTVTYWGS

-1381 NVRQMKIDASTE
+1381 NLRQMKIDASTE

-1538 SITGNMPEG
+1538 SITGNMPDG
-1547 SVGLSKEEMT
+1547 SIGLSKEEMT

>member
-1 MADNTIDTLD
+1 M
-11 IQISSSTRNATKALG
+11 
-26 NLVKK
+26 
-31 LKDVDS
+31 
-37 ALGSVN
+37 
-43 TDGLR
+43 
-48 DYVHEIGRVS
+48 
-58 AALQTLSKTNVSVP
+58 
-72 NLSGLTGQLRSLSK
+72 
-86 VNFSELET
+86 
-94 SVKSFQNLA
+94 
-103 VGLGALKNVSGV
+103 
-115 SVPKIDAKNI
+115 
-125 NSIIGAIN
+125 
-133 KFQTIDTAK
+133 
-142 VQPAINAVREIA
+142 
-154 KSMSLL
+154 
-160 SNLNF
+160 
-165 KDNGMINAVN
+165 
-175 ALRRLSQADI
+175 
-185 SKFDTNKL
+185 
-193 NSIAKSLSAFSTLP
+193 
-207 DISTGINRLV
+207 
-217 SSLAK
+217 
-222 LASAGD
+222 
-228 KAEQSAKGLATLGIK
+228 
-243 LNGVIRN
+243 
-250 ISYAGEVSD
+250 
-259 SINSLIQALAK
+259 
-270 LAAAGNKTGQ
+270 
-280 TASQLSKLAAELKK
+280 
-294 FFAAMKNAPQIS
+294 
-306 QSTVRVIVALGQ
+306 
-318 LAAAGGKASASM
+318 
-330 NSVSRS
+330 
-336 LEGLSVI
+336 
-343 SSSLSNAMSSLAN
+343 
-356 MAKSGFSAFTSSIS
+356 
-370 NVINK
+370 
-375 GKDLKSTSFNIGSL
+375 
-389 LKTVLGFKAASAVM
+389 
-403 NKFSEA
+403 
-409 MGGKGILEIGSD
+409 
-421 ITEVENVVDVAFG
+421 
-434 SMADQAYKFASTAT
+434 
-448 KQYGLSE
+448 
-455 LAAKNYSGT
+455 
-464 MMAMLNA
+464 
-471 SGVAQES
+471 
-478 AAKMSTTLAGLAG
+478 
-491 DLASFYNIDTDTAFY
+491 
-506 KIRAGISGEIEP
+506 
-518 LKQLGINLS
+518 
-527 VANLQS
+527 
-533 YALSQGITTAYNSMT
+533 SQGITTVYNSMT

-574 SGSWANQV
+574 AGSWANQV
-582 RLLTLNIQSL
+582 RLLAMNIQSL

-609 ALNALMSKLMQ
+609 VLNALMSKLMQ

-695 QLIDNSSSS
+695 QLTDNSSSS

-712 KKTSTGATPDLGL
+712 KKTSTGATPDLGF

-990 EIDWPKHLSQITTV
+990 KIDWTKHLSQITTV

-1023 FIQAIATFTIGM
+1023 FIQAIATFTVGM

-1097 VAGAVLLTKKLVGLF
+1097 AAGAVLLTKKLAGLF

-1202 VDDMTDKI
+1202 IDSMTDKI

-1260 DQLQNTGGSAQSANE
+1260 DKLQNTGGSAQSADE

-1303 SATNAVTTAVKN
+1303 SATDAVTTAVKN

-1364 DTSTVTYWGN
+1364 DTSTVTYWGS

-1381 NVRQMKIDASTE
+1381 NLRQMKIDASTE

-1538 SITGNMPEG
+1538 SITGNMPDG
-1547 SVGLSKEEMT
+1547 SIGLSKEEMT

-1569 NMNTGGS
+1569 NLNAGGS
-1576 TSPQYISNT
+1576 SSPQYISNT

-1595 AITKAQNDN
+1595 AITKVQQDN

>member
-1 MADNTIDTLD
+1 M
-11 IQISSSTRNATKALG
+11 
-26 NLVKK
+26 
-31 LKDVDS
+31 
-37 ALGSVN
+37 
-43 TDGLR
+43 
-48 DYVHEIGRVS
+48 
-58 AALQTLSKTNVSVP
+58 
-72 NLSGLTGQLRSLSK
+72 
-86 VNFSELET
+86 
-94 SVKSFQNLA
+94 
-103 VGLGALKNVSGV
+103 
-115 SVPKIDAKNI
+115 
-125 NSIIGAIN
+125 
-133 KFQTIDTAK
+133 
-142 VQPAINAVREIA
+142 
-154 KSMSLL
+154 
-160 SNLNF
+160 
-165 KDNGMINAVN
+165 
-175 ALRRLSQADI
+175 
-185 SKFDTNKL
+185 
-193 NSIAKSLSAFSTLP
+193 
-207 DISTGINRLV
+207 
-217 SSLAK
+217 
-222 LASAGD
+222 
-228 KAEQSAKGLATLGIK
+228 
-243 LNGVIRN
+243 
-250 ISYAGEVSD
+250 
-259 SINSLIQALAK
+259 
-270 LAAAGNKTGQ
+270 
-280 TASQLSKLAAELKK
+280 
-294 FFAAMKNAPQIS
+294 
-306 QSTVRVIVALGQ
+306 
-318 LAAAGGKASASM
+318 
-330 NSVSRS
+330 
-336 LEGLSVI
+336 
-343 SSSLSNAMSSLAN
+343 
-356 MAKSGFSAFTSSIS
+356 
-370 NVINK
+370 
-375 GKDLKSTSFNIGSL
+375 
-389 LKTVLGFKAASAVM
+389 
-403 NKFSEA
+403 
-409 MGGKGILEIGSD
+409 
-421 ITEVENVVDVAFG
+421 
-434 SMADQAYKFASTAT
+434 
-448 KQYGLSE
+448 
-455 LAAKNYSGT
+455 
-464 MMAMLNA
+464 
-471 SGVAQES
+471 
-478 AAKMSTTLAGLAG
+478 
-491 DLASFYNIDTDTAFY
+491 
-506 KIRAGISGEIEP
+506 
-518 LKQLGINLS
+518 
-527 VANLQS
+527 
-533 YALSQGITTAYNSMT
+533 SQGITTTYNSMT

-695 QLIDNSSSS
+695 QLTDNSSSS

-735 LNNEETPINKW
+735 LNNEEAPINKW

-891 ADLLN
+891 ANLLN

-1023 FIQAIATFTIGM
+1023 FIQAIATFTVGM
-1035 KLMPFVNA
+1035 KLMPFINA

-1097 VAGAVLLTKKLVGLF
+1097 AAGAVLLTKKLAGLF

-1202 VDDMTDKI
+1202 IDSMTDKI
-1210 QALGSGFSE
+1210 QALGNGFSE
-1219 SAGQIDM
+1219 STGQIDM

-1232 EAVSIL
+1232 EAISTL

-1243 TLSLKGDEFS
+1243 LLSLKGDEFS
-1253 GTYVGVR
+1253 GTYIGVR
-1260 DQLQNTGGSAQSANE
+1260 DQLQNTGGSAQSADE

-1303 SATNAVTTAVKN
+1303 SATDAVTTAVKN

-1364 DTSTVTYWGN
+1364 DTSTVTYWGS

-1381 NVRQMKIDASTE
+1381 NLRQMKIDASTE

-1569 NMNTGGS
+1569 NMNAGGNS
-1576 TSPQYISNT
+1576 SPQYISNT

-1595 AITKAQNDN
+1595 AITKVQQDN

>member
-1 MADNTIDTLD
+1 
-11 IQISSSTRNATKALG
+11 
-26 NLVKK
+26 
-31 LKDVDS
+31 
-37 ALGSVN
+37 
-43 TDGLR
+43 
-48 DYVHEIGRVS
+48 
-58 AALQTLSKTNVSVP
+58 
-72 NLSGLTGQLRSLSK
+72 
-86 VNFSELET
+86 
-94 SVKSFQNLA
+94 
-103 VGLGALKNVSGV
+103 
-115 SVPKIDAKNI
+115 
-125 NSIIGAIN
+125 
-133 KFQTIDTAK
+133 
-142 VQPAINAVREIA
+142 
-154 KSMSLL
+154 
-160 SNLNF
+160 
-165 KDNGMINAVN
+165 
-175 ALRRLSQADI
+175 
-185 SKFDTNKL
+185 
-193 NSIAKSLSAFSTLP
+193 
-207 DISTGINRLV
+207 
-217 SSLAK
+217 
-222 LASAGD
+222 
-228 KAEQSAKGLATLGIK
+228 
-243 LNGVIRN
+243 
-250 ISYAGEVSD
+250 
-259 SINSLIQALAK
+259 
-270 LAAAGNKTGQ
+270 
-280 TASQLSKLAAELKK
+280 
-294 FFAAMKNAPQIS
+294 
-306 QSTVRVIVALGQ
+306 
-318 LAAAGGKASASM
+318 
-330 NSVSRS
+330 
-336 LEGLSVI
+336 
-343 SSSLSNAMSSLAN
+343 
-356 MAKSGFSAFTSSIS
+356 
-370 NVINK
+370 
-375 GKDLKSTSFNIGSL
+375 
-389 LKTVLGFKAASAVM
+389 
-403 NKFSEA
+403 
-409 MGGKGILEIGSD
+409 
-421 ITEVENVVDVAFG
+421 
-434 SMADQAYKFASTAT
+434 
-448 KQYGLSE
+448 
-455 LAAKNYSGT
+455 
-464 MMAMLNA
+464 
-471 SGVAQES
+471 
-478 AAKMSTTLAGLAG
+478 
-491 DLASFYNIDTDTAFY
+491 
-506 KIRAGISGEIEP
+506 
-518 LKQLGINLS
+518 
-527 VANLQS
+527 
-533 YALSQGITTAYNSMT
+533 
-548 QAQKTMLRYNYI
+548 MLRYNYI

-695 QLIDNSSSS
+695 QLSDNSSSS

-712 KKTSTGATPDLGL
+712 KKTSTGATPDLGF

-883 YADIGKAF
+883 YANIGKAF

-949 KWKENGQKLEEFI
+949 KWKENGQKIEEFI

-1023 FIQAIATFTIGM
+1023 FIQAIATFTVGM
-1035 KLMPFVNA
+1035 KLMPFINA

-1097 VAGAVLLTKKLVGLF
+1097 AAGAVLLTKKLAGLF

-1260 DQLQNTGGSAQSANE
+1260 DQLQNTGGSAQSADE

-1303 SATNAVTTAVKN
+1303 SATDAVTTAVKN

-1364 DTSTVTYWGN
+1364 DTSTVTYWGS

-1381 NVRQMKIDASTE
+1381 NLRQMKIDASTE

-1538 SITGNMPEG
+1538 SITGNMPDG
-1547 SVGLSKEEMT
+1547 SIGLSKEEMT

-1569 NMNTGGS
+1569 NLNAGGS
-1576 TSPQYISNT
+1576 SSPQYISNT

-1595 AITKAQNDN
+1595 AITKVQQDN

>member
-1 MADNTIDTLD
+1 M
-11 IQISSSTRNATKALG
+11 
-26 NLVKK
+26 
-31 LKDVDS
+31 
-37 ALGSVN
+37 
-43 TDGLR
+43 
-48 DYVHEIGRVS
+48 
-58 AALQTLSKTNVSVP
+58 
-72 NLSGLTGQLRSLSK
+72 
-86 VNFSELET
+86 
-94 SVKSFQNLA
+94 
-103 VGLGALKNVSGV
+103 
-115 SVPKIDAKNI
+115 
-125 NSIIGAIN
+125 
-133 KFQTIDTAK
+133 
-142 VQPAINAVREIA
+142 
-154 KSMSLL
+154 
-160 SNLNF
+160 
-165 KDNGMINAVN
+165 
-175 ALRRLSQADI
+175 
-185 SKFDTNKL
+185 
-193 NSIAKSLSAFSTLP
+193 
-207 DISTGINRLV
+207 
-217 SSLAK
+217 
-222 LASAGD
+222 
-228 KAEQSAKGLATLGIK
+228 
-243 LNGVIRN
+243 
-250 ISYAGEVSD
+250 
-259 SINSLIQALAK
+259 
-270 LAAAGNKTGQ
+270 
-280 TASQLSKLAAELKK
+280 
-294 FFAAMKNAPQIS
+294 
-306 QSTVRVIVALGQ
+306 
-318 LAAAGGKASASM
+318 
-330 NSVSRS
+330 
-336 LEGLSVI
+336 
-343 SSSLSNAMSSLAN
+343 
-356 MAKSGFSAFTSSIS
+356 
-370 NVINK
+370 
-375 GKDLKSTSFNIGSL
+375 
-389 LKTVLGFKAASAVM
+389 
-403 NKFSEA
+403 
-409 MGGKGILEIGSD
+409 
-421 ITEVENVVDVAFG
+421 
-434 SMADQAYKFASTAT
+434 
-448 KQYGLSE
+448 
-455 LAAKNYSGT
+455 
-464 MMAMLNA
+464 
-471 SGVAQES
+471 
-478 AAKMSTTLAGLAG
+478 
-491 DLASFYNIDTDTAFY
+491 
-506 KIRAGISGEIEP
+506 
-518 LKQLGINLS
+518 
-527 VANLQS
+527 
-533 YALSQGITTAYNSMT
+533 SQGITTTYNSMT

-574 SGSWANQV
+574 SGFWANQV

-695 QLIDNSSSS
+695 QLSDNSSSS

-712 KKTSTGATPDLGL
+712 KKTSTGATPDLGF

-883 YADIGKAF
+883 YANIGKAF

-949 KWKENGQKLEEFI
+949 KWKENGQKIEEFI

-1023 FIQAIATFTIGM
+1023 FIQAIATFTVGM
-1035 KLMPFVNA
+1035 KLMPFINA

-1097 VAGAVLLTKKLVGLF
+1097 AAGAVLLTKKLAGLF

-1260 DQLQNTGGSAQSANE
+1260 DQLQNTGGSAQSADE

-1303 SATNAVTTAVKN
+1303 SATDAVTTAVKN

-1364 DTSTVTYWGN
+1364 DTSTVTYWGS

-1381 NVRQMKIDASTE
+1381 NLRQMKIDASTE

-1421 DISSYIRGTMN
+1421 DISSYIRGTMD
-1432 TSIGSGINTVVDTI
+1432 TSIGGAIGGIVNTI
-1446 KRNFSDMYS
+1446 SRNFSDMYS
-1455 VGQNAMQ
+1455 IGQTAMQ

-1488 RTHKWRYNSRV
+1488 QTHKWRYNSRV

-1538 SITGNMPEG
+1538 SITGNMPDG
-1547 SVGLSKEEMT
+1547 SIGLGKEEMA

-1569 NMNTGGS
+1569 NMNTGGNS
-1576 TSPQYISNT
+1576 SPQYISNT
-1585 INLDGRAFAK
+1585 INLDGRAIAK
-1595 AITKAQNDN
+1595 AVTKAQNDN